1 MAIDTYLPTPD
12 QLRNIIQQR
21 TSGLPEYTE
30 PTPNLPQ
37 GMTDYAQH
45 NRAFHNFNND
55 PLQSKRDEIER
66 ATVRKQQ
73 QMGLLNREAQEE
85 DTRLI
90 DSGATPEQLQAHQ
103 DRRNY
108 LQSLD
113 EGTRLNLFLQGND
126 DPYLARDLN
135 SMTANQ
141 LSVKYG
147 KQVADYA
154 NQLSLDRMA
163 LTQQANYRINREDTT
178 PTADLIQ
185 NMGGAMVEGIGNI
198 TSGLAN
204 AGAIVYGKVTGD
216 TEGVNNYIQSEG
228 AGAAISQL
236 GRNIQSDDMAL
247 ARKRNEAT
255 DQILEQN
262 KERRALELSEEM
274 TPDNARSQAN
284 LEQDLNQINA
294 YFGRNTFAADVAQQ
308 VPEFL
313 TATATGGSSALAA
326 RGALALA
333 TKQGVSNLTKEAAEQ
348 VIKAS
353 AIGGIGAYTGLR
365 EGEGGY
371 RTAFDDVMSMDPTEV
386 ANSPEGQKLKQQD
399 PTLTDTQIQREI
411 ASRAG
416 NLAFNTTGALG
427 AGIGLLASR
436 AELSFSGLNPT
447 GSVKQAIKG
456 YGKDVG
462 SETAE
467 EGSQG
472 IASTVAPRLAINEAL
487 GYEKYRTE
495 SGDLTQGAIYSAFE
509 GAVTAAGSTSATN
522 SPNVIKTTGQA
533 VSQGLQQGYEAVKQK
548 GKTVSENMTGKKASE
563 EMEDLYSPKVEPTE
577 SNKATDSN
585 TDTDSGSETKPNNL
599 YGFTTN
605 YKDSKLNQAFDNL
618 DTELKFQLGE
628 DSPIYKKLGSNQ
640 NAKLDALK
648 SIAESAYETSQNP
661 NAMDEQKA
669 LAQTQMDTYDDIIT
683 SLREGYNADLT
694 ARRESI
700 NKREEELFSAFHK
713 MRNEFVQ
720 SKPEE
725 YESFMSD
732 LVKQAQGQELN
743 IDDIAVELVR
753 KYDPDMFNSYVELLQ
768 VDDAFNR
775 VQEANNSNPIL
786 MKINDTLYRNRE
798 TVEDKKITLDVS
810 KQTLDVVENQPDLGK
825 SLDHL
830 AKVYADKA
838 SKLNPQDSDY
848 RAKKEALDNQFQ
860 AMFLKIN
867 ARKQLQKDS
876 IKQEWGKALDGLGK
890 FRKVLKD
897 NGSTIEQG
905 AISSLFNTI
914 QRIGKRIQDNP
925 RISDAEALTLYE
937 KFIGSNKN
945 KGLLNYM
952 QEAIRNKG
960 VLSPNSLNSLHHF
973 VSTQQFKNNLIEN
986 LDTFLAEIEN
996 TAKKEGKTLGKD
1008 FSFTW
1013 NNLSSKGQ
1021 KTKQQGSNEVISFKS
1036 REAFIKYGKRA
1047 TSDMALFTEVI
1058 NQILD
1063 KPINISTK
1071 QTVKPTV
1078 KPETKQE
1085 VKQET
1090 KPEVKQEIK
1099 ETIKPKAE
1107 PKVEPV
1113 QEQKT
1118 EDTNTNVINIHS
1130 SSQGLGQKL
1139 SNLYPNEFSFFGI
1152 RFPSVEHFIAYVKAT
1167 LGNIEGKSS
1176 DDGLRLDFIAKNAN
1190 YKKLDTSIVRKHRG
1204 KEFTPFAVLNGKDS
1218 ESFADNLLYSV
1229 ITQMLAQQPKLL
1241 HELQQTEANFSHTR
1255 NGKELPYGKVITSA
1269 VQAMQRK
1276 ADTELDLTKKQ
1287 TGDNLIDYLDSLG
1300 MYEELSGIIDK
1311 YDPNEKYYIDE
1322 LVSLDTVLEAMYN
1335 AATGKEVSIN
1345 LPVEKE
1351 SDSQISLGEMYK
1363 KNPPVTEQKQDK
1375 STVPVKQE
1383 TVKTEEPV
1391 TPVVEQEET
1400 KPINVNQAG
1409 QFMLFDDVYVE
1420 TNEFGEPLTEEE
1432 VSSQNVPENQLKLN
1446 LGVEPT
1452 LKLTDTK
1459 ASLQV
1464 LKNNISR
1471 ITGLDLDQ
1479 KTPEVL
1485 EVEAEARL
1493 RGVSWKENFIEN
1505 YGVWHANKLIPQ
1517 DKLQA
1522 IYRAQQTKRMTDLDL
1537 AIQAVTGKP
1546 ATVKDREYFEGY
1558 FNIYRTIANRLFGKN
1573 QATGT
1578 EGGFTDNLY
1587 LFTKVNSTATQA
1599 DRLGNLILRLNP
1611 IFNFMNFEINDKG
1624 KQRVTVPSELIQA
1637 MTNAVVGSI
1646 VKESSRSANAKQV
1659 YEQLRDHDPRPAFL
1673 VGTTNHQRLANGNL
1687 KTFNEQLMTEG
1698 SSLNQSADWTGS
1710 MEGYGSLGSEEQTL
1724 IKTIGEAVLENL
1736 GLSFNGKHNGEKLSA
1751 TVKQS
1756 IAFGLGSELYDELN
1770 NMNVLKKTRM
1780 IYFDTI
1786 EGKDGKAQLV
1796 PANYIN
1802 FTTFHWNNNFESYIP
1817 NKKGKTNEL
1826 LSAEQIPVARKAIQ
1840 NEYQKLLRSTQR
1852 DYSNMDKLSPPYNPN
1867 KGFFGDVLK
1876 VSLNSSS
1883 EASKAILGDTAKESK
1898 GISLEPFKAN
1908 PKNINSMLTT
1918 GKNQVALDFLD
1929 EFNKIKWAVDVPF
1942 YGLLRQ
1948 AEPVFKTLLGVID
1961 PATYDSIKA
1970 DKESRMSL
1978 TNQINRSFDL
1988 AYEHF
1993 NEDYENLSLQ
2003 DKRFYIKHSLVSTQR
2018 VRQDSAFNPQ
2028 NVKLDREILL
2038 PVNTLRNEDG
2048 TEITHESVLKL
2059 NKLSRKYSLKTNIK
2073 YFVGNVLK
2081 DYKKN
2086 QADDTAL
2093 GTVMALAQAL
2103 GFKIEKQLDQ
2113 TVLENFR
2120 KWIDSDEAKDVIA
2133 FAEYVRDVKTD
2144 SIDDINGEQYHQL
2157 ASRLFDQYGNATAG
2171 LAKVTSTLA
2180 DIDLMLNG
2188 KLNQAHITLMIE
2200 MDGIGNGVNNSNRQF
2215 STSFT
2220 GHYINTLKRTGNVT
2234 MDLIAQGMANGLTIE
2249 EIQGSKFIFDRKNKP
2264 LDVYEVVSDQM
2275 LKDIQG
2281 TTEKMIKALK
2291 IVTEH
2296 LRIKEPSNLMDIL
2309 QHPEIN
2315 RIVNDPKT
2323 LGDDGDEYAQ
2333 MVFNQAN
2340 FLMKKVRA
2348 IILVEAMDSFDSKLD
2363 VKTYNLI
2370 NDFKTPIAKKI
2381 ARGLAKTAVTPTN
2394 YGGKLDGITQQAML
2408 DLKAALKAKAK
2419 EFYLALKSD
2428 DQERTKEAY
2437 VKLHTLIVGLGM
2449 STQWTRFL
2457 DGKPKVLQLGS
2468 PEQFNQMLETYGKSD
2483 EFKEVMTQ
2491 LAESY
2496 SKITPFNGDKVTRNV
2511 KFSLGSQLFTS
2522 ISNVYKEQFENI
2534 DTAIQANTLMF
2545 RTFLIEYL
2553 NKIKYREEQ
2562 RNKENGWV
2570 DDKGNIT
2577 DVRAY
2582 DALSSNEIK
2591 AILQSISS
2599 LPIIGTAMSNNEVLV
2614 NRLVDYGNTL
2624 AKKLKIQTDKNK
2636 RSIASSLTSKFIA
2649 NRDEK
2654 AKYVV
2659 MTHVVSDL
2667 WRGFA
2672 EAGASALT
2680 STIVSTESL
2689 SQALTARMLNEL
2701 GLAGN
2706 DVYDGLLIDIAYRK
2720 AVSELINKH
2729 NNEAHFETNLLRE
2742 NFHALNR
2749 SGLADFVKY
2758 TPEIKRMRDWFE
2770 SKGTELQGITLDT
2783 FLEETNVTPEYLAQY
2798 LNTIVYVMGNDK
2810 VIKENY
2816 GELLQSMRLIADDVN
2831 NTVTKRLM
2839 GIEANFNSDMWRLRE
2854 AFTEFSME
2862 NENPE
2867 TYLVIKDLFQAKLFG
2882 LGRMAV
2888 KSEAMKRIEKEYF
2901 PMIVNQFGGISSGY
2915 IHNNPNENPKAKA
2928 VMDRFL
2934 AYVEQQNFDIKTHN
2948 FAADQFDLLSDFI
2961 DQDTELKEKL
2971 ITIYKQELKKLN
2983 VTRVGSL
2990 KLDENQTIE
2999 KVSDLYNEEFTKQLS
3014 QNQRI
3019 VLDVLKPL
3027 LTTATGLDTKIYR
3040 DPTEFAKASGISES
3054 ELTDSL
3060 GKFVLNNGEKYIYL
3074 AEPSEFVDSYTVGLH
3089 EIIHSAFDELSAA
3102 YFVQTESNPILDSK
3116 MTGTMRNLE
3125 FLMRDFAKRYH
3136 YEVGFRDA
3144 LNTLIEEN
3152 QIAQNEAENAEIED
3166 SAKGI
3171 GTFKSGNI
3179 FANYSDLVAIT
3190 ASIEFAYNP
3199 DNGLSPQAA
3208 MQAKYTAFN
3217 EFLAYAL
3224 SSQEI
3229 LTKLQYTGRSGKI
3242 PVGVWDNI
3250 KKFFNRVKREIQAL
3264 FGFTDQNKNTAMK
3277 DRAPEN
3283 YLIDILTS
3291 VKVLSN
3297 VKPAKFEGI
3306 RAKLDRYKPTVL
3318 SYMKKHLNETEQTIF
3333 GYESNQA
3340 MDLGDMSEQTSFDTA
3355 ADNSNVSDK
3364 HKEYLSALYGLTQH
3378 TLRDMLVNQEGIQNY
3393 PTEIALLEGSQVNQ
3407 EANDLLIDMQTNG
3420 VVFSEL
3426 ERRMFKLA
3434 YALNKASF
3442 DGQNEKLRI
3451 EAERILN
3458 NIIDKIKPEEFLAS
3472 TLANDGALRFGSVFN
3487 NKLAG
3492 DNNTAMIMAV
3502 VTTNESVKNY
3512 IENLMETNRSIG
3524 EKIKSR
3530 YDSLIMNRKA
3540 NQFIGNISNKTI
3552 IEQLGLVSA
3561 SLDFRNKLGAKRVI
3575 QIQEQQF
3582 QEELA
3587 KQQAYNQYSQFVDE
3601 HVPFSVLRDATK
3613 VSLGAM
3619 FSGQGYDSKSTD
3631 STLGDVI
3638 RDLIESYDYMKGRP
3652 TLLSQFVNW
3661 ILQASSKNQYAYRM
3675 RSSYTALS
3683 DSIREKLGN
3692 VVNAYIEDSFKNL
3705 TNDKRKAT
3713 KLMLRT
3719 ELHKVNNLRGL
3730 YGVNV
3735 KQVVADTKYR
3745 QQKIKEITDYLESE
3759 YVKVFPQNG
3768 AAIKNYLVYQ
3778 TDALAEFSQ
3787 KGITKSDSVE
3797 QAYVLTNTQNI
3808 TRLQGTGLIGKLD
3821 TKELVSYVDALVSL
3835 KALNHI
3841 GSKDLGLI
3849 TEMLETEPKATEIIF
3864 KEMNHTDK
3872 LESETNSVV
3881 SGYFGYRH
3889 NRWDSNFDVQVV
3901 NEQVTT
3907 EKEKREVAQE
3917 VLTLKLKGY
3926 EKVAT
3931 LANGYSVYHSTQSLT
3946 KGYTTGVFNLAEYTY
3961 KGANYKT
3968 GIPVNSV
3975 GLIHKSNHTET
3986 DFAAAMRKVMQG
3998 TMDYQSH
4005 EYVSNTHMVY
4015 GVDGVTLFTMPSFEQ
4030 TEKWIPIMED
4040 DFQSIGNNQARKFE
4054 EELSIQSSV
4063 QNVQQLHDVYQ
4074 KRKDKQNFVAIGEVS
4089 TLDRKYKDKADKL
4102 YRERIGEFYKMLPQR
4117 VKNAINALPNGV
4129 LMIEKHQLDNLIGYY
4144 QGSIIDPLIG
4154 KSSSTPEWFDKL
4166 YGNLVSGLLKIE
4178 GLPVNPIKAL
4188 KYSERGLSEVVSFA
4202 KENVLIRSLSVPF
4215 QNLFSNL
4222 IHCVN
4227 VGIPLKQI
4235 VPLMLEGYQAAK
4247 AYINNEKEIIRLNH
4261 RLMTENLSTAERNKL
4276 EAKSRLLLENNNR
4289 NPVKPMMVGGIFTSL
4304 SEASD
4309 TVQDDSPFS
4318 LASRIKRWTKLDKV
4332 ESATPSIVQNI
4343 LMTNGSMTHTH
4354 MMNIMNYGDFIAKY
4368 AYYQHLTRNLQRDSE
4383 HAMDIIRDEFVNY
4396 NMNRGKVF
4404 DMLNKLGIFWFA
4416 SYILGIQKVIYRNA
4430 RRNFLRTALIF
4441 SAGSQVNKYGIDT
4454 VPNQAIGL
4462 DYSFYHTDPTNL
4474 PEALGS
4480 HWLWSLLKN

>member
-55 PLQSKRDEIER
+55 PLQSKRDEVER

-90 DSGATPEQLQAHQ
+90 ASGATPEQLQAHQ

-126 DPYLARDLN
+126 DPYLGRDLN

-147 KQVADYA
+147 KRVADYA

-163 LTQQANYRINREDTT
+163 LTQQANYRFNRDDTT

-185 NMGGAMVEGIGNI
+185 NMGGAMVEGVGNI
-198 TSGLAN
+198 ASGLAN
-204 AGAIVYGKVTGD
+204 AGAIVYDKVTGD
-216 TEGVNNYIQSEG
+216 TEGAINYIQSEG

-236 GRNIQSDDMAL
+236 GRDIQSDDMAL

-313 TATATGGSSALAA
+313 TAAVTGGSSALAT
-326 RGALALA
+326 RGVLALA
-333 TKQGVSNLTKEAAEQ
+333 TKQGVNKLTKEAAEQ

-353 AIGGIGAYTGLR
+353 ATGGISAYTGLR

-399 PTLTDTQIQREI
+399 STLTDTQIQREI

-427 AGIGLLASR
+427 AGIGLLAPR
-436 AELSFSGLNPT
+436 AELSFAGLNPIS
-447 GSVKQAIKG
+447 SVKQAIKG

-462 SETAE
+462 SEVAE

-487 GYEKYRTE
+487 GYEKYRSE

-509 GAVTAAGSTSATN
+509 GAATAAGSTSVTN
-522 SPNVIKTTGQA
+522 SPNVIKTTGKA

-563 EMEDLYSPKVEPTE
+563 EMEDLYSPKTEPTE
-577 SNKATDSN
+577 SSKSTGSN
-585 TDTDSGSETKPNNL
+585 TGTDSGSESKPNNL
-599 YGFTTN
+599 YGFTTD

-618 DTELKFQLGE
+618 DTELKSQLGE

-661 NAMDEQKA
+661 NATDEQKA
-669 LAQTQMDTYDDIIT
+669 LAQTQMNTYDDIIT

-700 NKREEELFSAFHK
+700 NKREEELFSVFHK

-732 LVKQAQGQELN
+732 LIKQAQGQELN

-753 KYDPDMFNSYVELLQ
+753 KYDPDMFNKYVELFQ

-798 TVEDKKITLDVS
+798 TVEDKNITLDVS

-860 AMFLKIN
+860 AMFLKVN
-867 ARKQLQKDS
+867 ARKQLQRDS

-960 VLSPNSLNSLHHF
+960 ILSPNSLNSLHHF

-1063 KPINISTK
+1063 KPINVSTK
-1071 QTVKPTV
+1071 QTVKPEVKETV
-1078 KPETKQE
+1078 KPE
-1085 VKQET
+1085 VKQ
-1090 KPEVKQEIK
+1090 EVKQEIK
-1099 ETIKPKAE
+1099 ETIKSKVK

-1113 QEQKT
+1113 QEQK
-1118 EDTNTNVINIHS
+1118 
-1130 SSQGLGQKL
+1130 Q
-1139 SNLYPNEFSFFGI
+1139 
-1152 RFPSVEHFIAYVKAT
+1152 
-1167 LGNIEGKSS
+1167 
-1176 DDGLRLDFIAKNAN
+1176 AK
-1190 YKKLDTSIVRKHRG
+1190 
-1204 KEFTPFAVLNGKDS
+1204 P
-1218 ESFADNLLYSV
+1218 
-1229 ITQMLAQQPKLL
+1229 
-1241 HELQQTEANFSHTR
+1241 
-1255 NGKELPYGKVITSA
+1255 
-1269 VQAMQRK
+1269 
-1276 ADTELDLTKKQ
+1276 
-1287 TGDNLIDYLDSLG
+1287 
-1300 MYEELSGIIDK
+1300 
-1311 YDPNEKYYIDE
+1311 
-1322 LVSLDTVLEAMYN
+1322 
-1335 AATGKEVSIN
+1335 
-1345 LPVEKE
+1345 
-1351 SDSQISLGEMYK
+1351 
-1363 KNPPVTEQKQDK
+1363 
-1375 STVPVKQE
+1375 TVPVNQE
-1383 TVKTEEPV
+1383 TTKTEEPV
-1391 TPVVEQEET
+1391 IPVTEPEET
-1400 KPINVNQAG
+1400 RPINANQAG

-1432 VSSQNVPENQLKLN
+1432 LSSQNVPENQLKIN

-1452 LKLTDTK
+1452 LKLTNTK

-1611 IFNFMNFEINDKG
+1611 VFNFMNFETNDKG
-1624 KQRVTVPSELIQA
+1624 KQKVTVPSELIQA
-1637 MTNAVVGSI
+1637 MTDALIGSI

-1673 VGTTNHQRLANGNL
+1673 VDTTNHQRLANGNL

-1698 SSLNQSADWTGS
+1698 SSLNQSTDWTGS

-1724 IKTIGEAVLENL
+1724 IKTMGEAVLENL
-1736 GLSFNGKHNGEKLSA
+1736 GLSLNGKHNGEKLSA

-1780 IYFDTI
+1780 IYFDTV
-1786 EGKDGKAQLV
+1786 EGEKGKAQLV

-1802 FTTFHWNNNFESYIP
+1802 FATFHWNNNFESYIP

-1876 VSLNSSS
+1876 VSLNGSS
-1883 EASKAILGDTAKESK
+1883 EASKAILGDMAKESK
-1898 GISLEPFKAN
+1898 GISLESFKAN

-1918 GKNQVALDFLD
+1918 GKNKVALDFLD

-1993 NEDYENLSLQ
+1993 NEDYENTSLQ

-2038 PVNTLRNEDG
+2038 PVNTIRNEDG
-2048 TEITHESVLKL
+2048 TETTHESILKL
-2059 NKLSRKYSLKTNIK
+2059 NKRSREYNLKTNIK
-2073 YFVGNVLK
+2073 YFVNNVLK
-2081 DYKKN
+2081 DYKEN

-2113 TVLENFR
+2113 TVLENFE
-2120 KWIDSDEAKDVIA
+2120 KWVDSDEAKDVMA

-2144 SIDDINGEQYHQL
+2144 AIDDINGEQYHQL
-2157 ASRLFDQYGNATAG
+2157 AARLFDQYGNATAR

-2291 IVTEH
+2291 VVTEH
-2296 LRIKEPSNLMDIL
+2296 LRIEEPLNLMDIL

-2315 RIVNDPKT
+2315 RIVNDPKA
-2323 LGDDGDEYAQ
+2323 LGDDGDDYTQ
-2333 MVFNQAN
+2333 MVFNQTS
-2340 FLMKKVRA
+2340 FLLKKVRA

-2363 VKTYNLI
+2363 VRTYNLI

-2408 DLKAALKAKAK
+2408 DLKATLKAKAK
-2419 EFYLALKSD
+2419 EFYLALKSE

-2437 VKLHTLIVGLGM
+2437 TKLHTLIVGLGM
-2449 STQWTRFL
+2449 NSQWTRFL
-2457 DGKPKVLQLGS
+2457 DGKPKTLQLGS

-2511 KFSLGSQLFTS
+2511 KYSLGSQLFTS

-2582 DALSSNEIK
+2582 DALSSSEIK

-2624 AKKLKIQTDKNK
+2624 AKKLKVQTDKNK

-2680 STIVSTESL
+2680 NTIVSTESL

-2706 DVYDGLLIDIAYRK
+2706 NVYDGVEIDIAYRK

-2749 SGLADFVKY
+2749 SGLADFIKY

-2770 SKGTELQGITLDT
+2770 SKGTELKDITFDT

-2810 VIKENY
+2810 AIKENF
-2816 GELLQSMRLIADDVN
+2816 GELYQSMRLLADDVN

-2839 GIEANFNSDMWRLRE
+2839 GIEANFNTGMWFLRQ
-2854 AFTEFSME
+2854 AFTNFSME

-2867 TYLVIKDLFQAKLFG
+2867 TRLIIKNLFQAKLLG
-2882 LGRMAV
+2882 LGRMAA

-2915 IHNNPNENPKAKA
+2915 IHNNPNENPKVKA

-2948 FAADQFDLLSDFI
+2948 FAADQFDLLSGFI
-2961 DQDTELKEKL
+2961 DQDTELKDKL
-2971 ITIYKQELKKLN
+2971 NTIYRQELKKLN

-2990 KLDENQTIE
+2990 KLSENQTIE

-3027 LTTATGLDTKIYR
+3027 LTTATGLDTKIYH
-3040 DPTEFAKASGISES
+3040 DPVEFAKASGIPES
-3054 ELTDSL
+3054 ELTNSL
-3060 GKFVLNNGEKYIYL
+3060 GKFVLNNGQKYIYL

-3102 YFVQTESNPILDSK
+3102 YFVQTESNPILGSK
-3116 MTGTMRNLE
+3116 TTGIMRNLE

-3144 LNTLIEEN
+3144 LNTLVEEN

-3166 SAKGI
+3166 SAEGI

-3242 PVGVWDNI
+3242 PVGVWDSI
-3250 KKFFNRVKREIQAL
+3250 KKFFNSVKREIQAL
-3264 FGFTDQNKNTAMK
+3264 FGFTNQNKNTAMK

-3291 VKVLSN
+3291 VKVLGS
-3297 VKPAKFEGI
+3297 VKPAKFEAI

-3318 SYMKKHLNETEQTIF
+3318 SYMKKHLNETEQAIF

-3340 MDLGDMSEQTSFDTA
+3340 MDLGDMSEQTSFDTV
-3355 ADNSNVSDK
+3355 ADNSNISDK

-3393 PTEIALLEGSQVNQ
+3393 PTEIALLESSQVNQ

-3451 EAERILN
+3451 EAERTLN
-3458 NIIDKIKPEEFLAS
+3458 SIIDKIKPEEFLAS
-3472 TLANDGALRFGSVFN
+3472 ALANDGAMRFGSIFN

-3575 QIQEQQF
+3575 QIQEQQL

-3601 HVPFSVLRDATK
+3601 HVPFSVLRNATK

-3692 VVNAYIEDSFKNL
+3692 VVNAYIEDSFKDL
-3705 TNDKRKAT
+3705 TDDKRKAT

-3730 YGVNV
+3730 YGTNV
-3735 KQVVADTKYR
+3735 KQAVADTKYR

-3759 YVKVFPQNG
+3759 YVKVFPQDG
-3768 AAIKNYLVYQ
+3768 TAIKNYLVYQ

-3808 TRLQGTGLIGKLD
+3808 ARLQGTGFIGNLD
-3821 TKELVSYVDALVSL
+3821 IKELVPYVDALVSL

-3841 GSKDLGLI
+3841 GSKNLGLI

-3864 KEMNHTDK
+3864 KEMNHTYK
-3872 LESETNSVV
+3872 LESETNSMV

-3889 NRWDSNFDVQVV
+3889 NRWDNNFDVQVV

-3975 GLIHKSNHTET
+3975 GLVHKSNHIET
-3986 DFAAAMRKVMQG
+3986 DFLAAMRKVMQG

-4005 EYVSNTHMVY
+4005 KYISNTHMVY
-4015 GVDGVTLFTMPSFEQ
+4015 GMDGVTLFTMPSFEQ
-4030 TEKWIPIMED
+4030 TEKWIPMMED

-4054 EELSIQSSV
+4054 EELSIQSSI
-4063 QNVQQLHDVYQ
+4063 QNVKRLNEVYQ
-4074 KRKDKQNFVAIGEVS
+4074 KRTDKHNFVAIGEVS
-4089 TLDRKYKDKADKL
+4089 TLDKKYKDKADKL
-4102 YRERIGEFYKMLPQR
+4102 YRERISGFYKMLPQR
-4117 VKNAINALPNGV
+4117 VKNEINALPNGI

-4247 AYINNEKEIIRLNH
+4247 VYINNEKEIIRLNH

-4304 SEASD
+4304 SETSD
-4309 TVQDDSPFS
+4309 TIQDDSPFS
-4318 LASRIKRWTKLDKV
+4318 LASRIKRWTKLDRV

-4354 MMNIMNYGDFIAKY
+4354 MMNIMNYGDFVAKY
-4368 AYYQHLTRNLQRDSE
+4368 AYYQHLTRNLQRNSE

-4404 DMLNKLGIFWFA
+4404 DMLNKLGIFWFT

-4430 RRNFLRTALIF
+4430 RRNFLRTALIL

-4474 PEALGS
+4474 PEAIGS

>member
-90 DSGATPEQLQAHQ
+90 ASGATPEQLQAHQ

-126 DPYLARDLN
+126 DPYLGRDLN

-147 KQVADYA
+147 KRVADYA

-163 LTQQANYRINREDTT
+163 LTQQANYRFNRDDTT

-185 NMGGAMVEGIGNI
+185 NIGGSAVEGIGNI
-198 TSGLAN
+198 ASGLAN

-216 TEGVNNYIQSEG
+216 TEGANNYIQSDG

-236 GRNIQSDDMAL
+236 GRDIQSDDMAL

-294 YFGRNTFAADVAQQ
+294 YFGRNTFAADVVQQ
-308 VPEFL
+308 APEL
-313 TATATGGSSALAA
+313 IAAAYTGSSSALAT
-326 RGALALA
+326 RGVLALA
-333 TKQGVSNLTKEAAEQ
+333 TKQGVNKLTKEAAEQ

-353 AIGGIGAYTGLR
+353 ATAGISTYTGLR

-399 PTLTDTQIQREI
+399 STLTDIQIQREI

-427 AGIGLLASR
+427 AGIGLLAPR
-436 AELSFSGLNPT
+436 AELSFAGLNPIS
-447 GSVKQAIKG
+447 SVKQAIKG

-462 SETAE
+462 SEVAE

-472 IASTVAPRLAINEAL
+472 IASTVAPRLAINDAL
-487 GYEKYRTE
+487 GYEKYRSE

-509 GAVTAAGSTSATN
+509 GAATAAGSTSVTN
-522 SPNVIKTTGQA
+522 SPNVIKTTGKA

-563 EMEDLYSPKVEPTE
+563 EMEDLYSPKTEPTE
-577 SNKATDSN
+577 SSKSTGSN
-585 TDTDSGSETKPNNL
+585 TDTDSGSESKPNNL

-618 DTELKFQLGE
+618 DTELKSQLGE

-661 NAMDEQKA
+661 NATDEQKA
-669 LAQTQMDTYDDIIT
+669 LAQTQMNTYDDIIT

-700 NKREEELFSAFHK
+700 NKREEELFSVFHK

-732 LVKQAQGQELN
+732 LIKQAQGQELN

-753 KYDPDMFNSYVELLQ
+753 KYDPDMFNAYVELLQ

-798 TVEDKKITLDVS
+798 TVEDKNITLDVS
-810 KQTLDVVENQPDLGK
+810 KQTLDVVENQLDLGK

-830 AKVYADKA
+830 AKAYADKA

-848 RAKKEALDNQFQ
+848 RAKKEALDKQFQ

-867 ARKQLQKDS
+867 ARKQLQRNS

-905 AISSLFNTI
+905 AISSLFNAI

-960 VLSPNSLNSLHHF
+960 ILSPNSLNSLHHF

-996 TAKKEGKTLGKD
+996 IAKKEGKTLGKD

-1021 KTKQQGSNEVISFKS
+1021 KTKQQGSNDAIRFNN

-1063 KPINISTK
+1063 KPINVSTK
-1071 QTVKPTV
+1071 QTVKPEVKETV
-1078 KPETKQE
+1078 KPE
-1085 VKQET
+1085 VKQ
-1090 KPEVKQEIK
+1090 EVKQEIK
-1099 ETIKPKAE
+1099 EIIKSKVK

-1113 QEQKT
+1113 QEQK
-1118 EDTNTNVINIHS
+1118 
-1130 SSQGLGQKL
+1130 Q
-1139 SNLYPNEFSFFGI
+1139 
-1152 RFPSVEHFIAYVKAT
+1152 
-1167 LGNIEGKSS
+1167 
-1176 DDGLRLDFIAKNAN
+1176 AK
-1190 YKKLDTSIVRKHRG
+1190 
-1204 KEFTPFAVLNGKDS
+1204 P
-1218 ESFADNLLYSV
+1218 
-1229 ITQMLAQQPKLL
+1229 
-1241 HELQQTEANFSHTR
+1241 
-1255 NGKELPYGKVITSA
+1255 
-1269 VQAMQRK
+1269 
-1276 ADTELDLTKKQ
+1276 
-1287 TGDNLIDYLDSLG
+1287 
-1300 MYEELSGIIDK
+1300 
-1311 YDPNEKYYIDE
+1311 
-1322 LVSLDTVLEAMYN
+1322 
-1335 AATGKEVSIN
+1335 
-1345 LPVEKE
+1345 
-1351 SDSQISLGEMYK
+1351 
-1363 KNPPVTEQKQDK
+1363 
-1375 STVPVKQE
+1375 TVPVNQE
-1383 TVKTEEPV
+1383 TTKTEEPV
-1391 TPVVEQEET
+1391 TLVTEPEET
-1400 KPINVNQAG
+1400 KPININQAG

-1452 LKLTDTK
+1452 LKLTNTK

-1505 YGVWHANKLIPQ
+1505 YGVWHTNKIIPQ

-1546 ATVKDREYFEGY
+1546 TTAKDREYFEGY

-1611 IFNFMNFEINDKG
+1611 VFNFMNFETNDKG
-1624 KQRVTVPSELIQA
+1624 KQKVTVPAELIQA
-1637 MTNAVVGSI
+1637 MTNALIGSI

-1673 VGTTNHQRLANGNL
+1673 VDTTNHQRLANGNL
-1687 KTFNEQLMTEG
+1687 KSFNEQLMTEG
-1698 SSLNQSADWTGS
+1698 SSLNQSTDWTGS

-1724 IKTIGEAVLENL
+1724 IKTMGEAVLENL
-1736 GLSFNGKHNGEKLSA
+1736 GLSLNGKHNGEKLSA

-1780 IYFDTI
+1780 IYFDTV
-1786 EGKDGKAQLV
+1786 EGKEGKAQLV

-1802 FTTFHWNNNFESYIP
+1802 FATFHWNNNFESYIP

-1840 NEYQKLLRSTQR
+1840 DEYQKLLRSTQR

-1876 VSLNSSS
+1876 VSLNGSS

-1918 GKNQVALDFLD
+1918 GKNKVALDFLD

-2038 PVNTLRNEDG
+2038 PVNTIRNEDG
-2048 TEITHESVLKL
+2048 TETTHESILKL
-2059 NKLSRKYSLKTNIK
+2059 NKRSRKYNLKTNIK
-2073 YFVGNVLK
+2073 YFVNNVLK
-2081 DYKKN
+2081 DYKEN

-2113 TVLENFR
+2113 TVLENFK
-2120 KWIDSDEAKDVIA
+2120 KWVDSDEAKDVMA

-2144 SIDDINGEQYHQL
+2144 AMDDINGEQYHQL
-2157 ASRLFDQYGNATAG
+2157 AARLFDQYGNATAR

-2234 MDLIAQGMANGLTIE
+2234 MDLIAQGMANGLTVE

-2291 IVTEH
+2291 IVTKH
-2296 LRIKEPSNLMDIL
+2296 LQIEEPLNLMDIL

-2315 RIVNDPKT
+2315 RIVNDPKA
-2323 LGDDGDEYAQ
+2323 LGDDGDEYTQ
-2333 MVFNQAN
+2333 MVFNQTN
-2340 FLMKKVRA
+2340 FLLKKVRA

-2408 DLKAALKAKAK
+2408 DLKATLKAKAK
-2419 EFYLALKSD
+2419 EFYLALKSE

-2437 VKLHTLIVGLGM
+2437 TKLHTLIVGLGM
-2449 STQWTRFL
+2449 NTQWTRFL

-2511 KFSLGSQLFTS
+2511 KYSLGSQLFTS
-2522 ISNVYKEQFENI
+2522 ISKVYEEQFENI
-2534 DTAIQANTLMF
+2534 NTAIQANTLMF

-2582 DALSSNEIK
+2582 DALSSSEIK

-2624 AKKLKIQTDKNK
+2624 AKKLKVQTDKNK

-2706 DVYDGLLIDIAYRK
+2706 NVYDGLEIDIAYRK
-2720 AVSELINKH
+2720 AVSELINKY

-2749 SGLADFVKY
+2749 SGLADFIKY

-2770 SKGTELQGITLDT
+2770 SKDTELKNITFDT

-2810 VIKENY
+2810 AIKENF
-2816 GELLQSMRLIADDVN
+2816 GELYQSMRLLADDVN

-2839 GIEANFNSDMWRLRE
+2839 GIEADFNTGMWFLRQ
-2854 AFTEFSME
+2854 AFTNFSME

-2867 TYLVIKDLFQAKLFG
+2867 TQLVIKDLFQAKLFG
-2882 LGRMAV
+2882 LGRMAA

-2915 IHNNPNENPKAKA
+2915 IHNNPNENPKVKA

-2948 FAADQFDLLSDFI
+2948 FAADPFDLLSGFI
-2961 DQDTELKEKL
+2961 DQDTELKDKL
-2971 ITIYKQELKKLN
+2971 NTIYRQELKKLN

-2990 KLDENQTIE
+2990 KLSENQTIE
-2999 KVSDLYNEEFTKQLS
+2999 KVGDLYNEEFTVQLS

-3019 VLDVLKPL
+3019 VLYVLKPL

-3040 DPTEFAKASGISES
+3040 DPVEFAKASGIPES
-3054 ELTDSL
+3054 ELTNSL
-3060 GKFVLNNGEKYIYL
+3060 GKFVLNNGQKYIYL

-3102 YFVQTESNPILDSK
+3102 YFVQTESNPILSSK

-3125 FLMRDFAKRYH
+3125 FLMKDFAKRYH

-3144 LNTLIEEN
+3144 LNTLVEEN

-3166 SAKGI
+3166 SAEGI
-3171 GTFKSGNI
+3171 GTFKSGNV

-3190 ASIEFAYNP
+3190 ANIEFAYNP

-3242 PVGVWDNI
+3242 PVGVWDSI
-3250 KKFFNRVKREIQAL
+3250 KKFFNSVKREIQAL
-3264 FGFTDQNKNTAMK
+3264 FGFTNQNKNTAMK

-3291 VKVLSN
+3291 VKVLGS
-3297 VKPAKFEGI
+3297 VKPAKFEAI

-3318 SYMKKHLNETEQTIF
+3318 SYMKKHLNETEQAIF

-3340 MDLGDMSEQTSFDTA
+3340 MDLGDMSEQTSFDA
-3355 ADNSNVSDK
+3355 VADNSNISDK

-3393 PTEIALLEGSQVNQ
+3393 PTEIALLESSQVNQ

-3451 EAERILN
+3451 EAERTLN
-3458 NIIDKIKPEEFLAS
+3458 NIIDKIKPDEFLAS
-3472 TLANDGALRFGSVFN
+3472 ALANDGAMRFGSIFN

-3601 HVPFSVLRDATK
+3601 HVPFSVLRNATK

-3692 VVNAYIEDSFKNL
+3692 VVNAYIEDSFKDL
-3705 TNDKRKAT
+3705 TDDKRKAT

-3730 YGVNV
+3730 YGTNV
-3735 KQVVADTKYR
+3735 KQAVADTKYR

-3759 YVKVFPQNG
+3759 YVKVFPQDG
-3768 AAIKNYLVYQ
+3768 TAIKNYLVYQ

-3808 TRLQGTGLIGKLD
+3808 ARLQGTGFIGNLD
-3821 TKELVSYVDALVSL
+3821 IKELVPYVDALVSL

-3872 LESETNSVV
+3872 LESETNSMV

-3975 GLIHKSNHTET
+3975 GLVHKSNYMET
-3986 DFAAAMRKVMQG
+3986 DFLTAMRKVMQG

-4005 EYVSNTHMVY
+4005 KYISNTHMVY
-4015 GVDGVTLFTMPSFEQ
+4015 GMDGVTLFTMPSFEQ
-4030 TEKWIPIMED
+4030 TEKWIPMMED

-4054 EELSIQSSV
+4054 EELSIQSSI
-4063 QNVQQLHDVYQ
+4063 QNVKQLNEVYQ
-4074 KRKDKQNFVAIGEVS
+4074 KRTDKHNFVAIGEVS
-4089 TLDRKYKDKADKL
+4089 TLDKKYKDKADKL
-4102 YRERIGEFYKMLPQR
+4102 YRERISGFYKMLPQR
-4117 VKNAINALPNGV
+4117 VKNEINALPNGI

-4304 SEASD
+4304 SETSD
-4309 TVQDDSPFS
+4309 TIQDDSPFS
-4318 LASRIKRWTKLDKV
+4318 LASRIKRWTKLDRV

-4354 MMNIMNYGDFIAKY
+4354 MMNIMNYGDFVAKY
-4368 AYYQHLTRNLQRDSE
+4368 AYYQHLTQNLQRDSE

-4430 RRNFLRTALIF
+4430 RRNFLRTALIL

-4474 PEALGS
+4474 PEAIGS

>member
-55 PLQSKRDEIER
+55 PLQSKRDEVER

-90 DSGATPEQLQAHQ
+90 ASGATPEQLQAHQ

-126 DPYLARDLN
+126 DPYLGRDLN

-147 KQVADYA
+147 KRVADYA

-163 LTQQANYRINREDTT
+163 LTQQANYRFNRDDTT

-185 NMGGAMVEGIGNI
+185 NMGGAMVEGVGNI
-198 TSGLAN
+198 ASGLAN
-204 AGAIVYGKVTGD
+204 AGAIVYDKVTGD
-216 TEGVNNYIQSEG
+216 TEGAINYIQSEG

-236 GRNIQSDDMAL
+236 GRDIQSDDMAL

-313 TATATGGSSALAA
+313 TAAVTGGSSALAT
-326 RGALALA
+326 RGVLALA
-333 TKQGVSNLTKEAAEQ
+333 TKQGVNKLTKEAAEQ

-353 AIGGIGAYTGLR
+353 ATGGISAYTGLR

-399 PTLTDTQIQREI
+399 STLTDTQIQREI

-427 AGIGLLASR
+427 AGIGLLAPR
-436 AELSFSGLNPT
+436 AELSFAGLNPIS
-447 GSVKQAIKG
+447 SVKQAIKG

-462 SETAE
+462 SEVAE

-487 GYEKYRTE
+487 GYEKYRSE

-509 GAVTAAGSTSATN
+509 GAATAAGSTSVTN
-522 SPNVIKTTGQA
+522 SPNVIKTTGKA

-563 EMEDLYSPKVEPTE
+563 EMEDLYSPKTEPTE
-577 SNKATDSN
+577 SSKSTGSN
-585 TDTDSGSETKPNNL
+585 TGTDSGSESKPNNL
-599 YGFTTN
+599 YGFTTD

-618 DTELKFQLGE
+618 DTELKSQLGE

-661 NAMDEQKA
+661 NATDEQKA
-669 LAQTQMDTYDDIIT
+669 LAQTQMNTYDDIIT

-700 NKREEELFSAFHK
+700 NKREEELFSVFHK

-732 LVKQAQGQELN
+732 LIKQAQGQELN

-753 KYDPDMFNSYVELLQ
+753 KYDPDMFNKYVELFQ

-798 TVEDKKITLDVS
+798 TVEDKNITLDVS

-860 AMFLKIN
+860 AMFLKVN
-867 ARKQLQKDS
+867 ARKQLQRDS

-960 VLSPNSLNSLHHF
+960 ILSPNSLNSLHHF

-1063 KPINISTK
+1063 KPINVSTK
-1071 QTVKPTV
+1071 QTVKPEVKETV
-1078 KPETKQE
+1078 KPE
-1085 VKQET
+1085 VKQ
-1090 KPEVKQEIK
+1090 EVKQEIK
-1099 ETIKPKAE
+1099 ETIKSKVK

-1113 QEQKT
+1113 QEQK
-1118 EDTNTNVINIHS
+1118 
-1130 SSQGLGQKL
+1130 Q
-1139 SNLYPNEFSFFGI
+1139 
-1152 RFPSVEHFIAYVKAT
+1152 
-1167 LGNIEGKSS
+1167 
-1176 DDGLRLDFIAKNAN
+1176 AK
-1190 YKKLDTSIVRKHRG
+1190 
-1204 KEFTPFAVLNGKDS
+1204 P
-1218 ESFADNLLYSV
+1218 
-1229 ITQMLAQQPKLL
+1229 
-1241 HELQQTEANFSHTR
+1241 
-1255 NGKELPYGKVITSA
+1255 
-1269 VQAMQRK
+1269 
-1276 ADTELDLTKKQ
+1276 
-1287 TGDNLIDYLDSLG
+1287 
-1300 MYEELSGIIDK
+1300 
-1311 YDPNEKYYIDE
+1311 
-1322 LVSLDTVLEAMYN
+1322 
-1335 AATGKEVSIN
+1335 
-1345 LPVEKE
+1345 
-1351 SDSQISLGEMYK
+1351 
-1363 KNPPVTEQKQDK
+1363 
-1375 STVPVKQE
+1375 TVPVNQE
-1383 TVKTEEPV
+1383 TTKTEEPV
-1391 TPVVEQEET
+1391 IPVTEPEET
-1400 KPINVNQAG
+1400 RPINANQAG

-1432 VSSQNVPENQLKLN
+1432 LSSQNVPENQLKIN

-1452 LKLTDTK
+1452 LKLTNTK

-1611 IFNFMNFEINDKG
+1611 VFNFMNFETNDKG
-1624 KQRVTVPSELIQA
+1624 KQKVTVPSELIQA
-1637 MTNAVVGSI
+1637 MTDALIGSI

-1673 VGTTNHQRLANGNL
+1673 VDTTNHQRLANGNL

-1698 SSLNQSADWTGS
+1698 SSLNQSTDWTGS

-1724 IKTIGEAVLENL
+1724 IKTMGEAVLENL
-1736 GLSFNGKHNGEKLSA
+1736 GLSLNGKHNGEKLSA

-1780 IYFDTI
+1780 IYFDTV
-1786 EGKDGKAQLV
+1786 EGEKGKAQLV

-1802 FTTFHWNNNFESYIP
+1802 FATFHWNNNFESYIP

-1876 VSLNSSS
+1876 VSLNGSS
-1883 EASKAILGDTAKESK
+1883 EASKAILGDMAKESK
-1898 GISLEPFKAN
+1898 GISLESFKAN

-1918 GKNQVALDFLD
+1918 GKNKVALDFLD

-1993 NEDYENLSLQ
+1993 NEDYENTSLQ

-2038 PVNTLRNEDG
+2038 PVNTIRNEDG
-2048 TEITHESVLKL
+2048 TETTHESILKL
-2059 NKLSRKYSLKTNIK
+2059 NKRSREYNLKTNIK
-2073 YFVGNVLK
+2073 YFVNNVLK
-2081 DYKKN
+2081 DYKEN

-2113 TVLENFR
+2113 TVLENFE
-2120 KWIDSDEAKDVIA
+2120 KWVDSDEAKDVMA

-2144 SIDDINGEQYHQL
+2144 AIDDINGEQYHQL
-2157 ASRLFDQYGNATAG
+2157 AARLFDQYGNATAR

-2291 IVTEH
+2291 VVTEH
-2296 LRIKEPSNLMDIL
+2296 LRIEEPLNLMDIL

-2315 RIVNDPKT
+2315 RIVNDPKA
-2323 LGDDGDEYAQ
+2323 LGDDGDDYTQ
-2333 MVFNQAN
+2333 MVFNQTS
-2340 FLMKKVRA
+2340 FLLKKVRA

-2363 VKTYNLI
+2363 VRTYNLI

-2408 DLKAALKAKAK
+2408 DLKATLKAKAK
-2419 EFYLALKSD
+2419 EFYLALKSE

-2437 VKLHTLIVGLGM
+2437 TKLHTLIVGLGM
-2449 STQWTRFL
+2449 NSQWTRFL
-2457 DGKPKVLQLGS
+2457 DGKPKTLQLGS

-2511 KFSLGSQLFTS
+2511 KYSLGSQLFTS

-2582 DALSSNEIK
+2582 DALSSSEIK

-2624 AKKLKIQTDKNK
+2624 AKKLKVQTDKNK

-2680 STIVSTESL
+2680 NTIVSTESL

-2706 DVYDGLLIDIAYRK
+2706 NVYDGVEIDIAYRK

-2749 SGLADFVKY
+2749 SGLADFIKY

-2770 SKGTELQGITLDT
+2770 SKGTELKDITFDT

-2810 VIKENY
+2810 AIKENF
-2816 GELLQSMRLIADDVN
+2816 GELYQSMRLLADDVN

-2839 GIEANFNSDMWRLRE
+2839 GIEANFNTGMWFLRQ
-2854 AFTEFSME
+2854 AFTNFSME

-2867 TYLVIKDLFQAKLFG
+2867 TRLIIKNLFQAKLLG
-2882 LGRMAV
+2882 LGRMAA

-2915 IHNNPNENPKAKA
+2915 IHNNPNENPKVKA

-2948 FAADQFDLLSDFI
+2948 FAADQFDLLSGFI
-2961 DQDTELKEKL
+2961 DQDTELKDKL
-2971 ITIYKQELKKLN
+2971 NTIYRQELKKLN

-2990 KLDENQTIE
+2990 KLSENQTIE

-3027 LTTATGLDTKIYR
+3027 LTTATGLDTKIYH
-3040 DPTEFAKASGISES
+3040 DPVEFAKASGIPES
-3054 ELTDSL
+3054 ELTNSL
-3060 GKFVLNNGEKYIYL
+3060 GKFVLNNGQKYIYL

-3102 YFVQTESNPILDSK
+3102 YFVQTESNPILGSK
-3116 MTGTMRNLE
+3116 TTGIMRNLE

-3144 LNTLIEEN
+3144 LNTLVEEN

-3166 SAKGI
+3166 SAEGI

-3242 PVGVWDNI
+3242 PVGVWDSI
-3250 KKFFNRVKREIQAL
+3250 KKFFNSVKREIQAL
-3264 FGFTDQNKNTAMK
+3264 FGFTNQNKNTAMK

-3291 VKVLSN
+3291 VKVLGS
-3297 VKPAKFEGI
+3297 VKPAKFEAI

-3318 SYMKKHLNETEQTIF
+3318 SYMKKHLNETEQAIF

-3340 MDLGDMSEQTSFDTA
+3340 MDLGDMSEQTSFDTV
-3355 ADNSNVSDK
+3355 ADNSNISDK

-3393 PTEIALLEGSQVNQ
+3393 PTEIALLESSQVNQ

-3451 EAERILN
+3451 EAERTLN
-3458 NIIDKIKPEEFLAS
+3458 SIIDKIKPEEFLAS
-3472 TLANDGALRFGSVFN
+3472 ALANDGAMRFGSIFN

-3575 QIQEQQF
+3575 QIQEQQL

-3601 HVPFSVLRDATK
+3601 HVPFSVLRNATK

-3692 VVNAYIEDSFKNL
+3692 VVNAYIEDSFKDL
-3705 TNDKRKAT
+3705 TDDKRKAT

-3730 YGVNV
+3730 YGTNV
-3735 KQVVADTKYR
+3735 KQAVADTKYR

-3759 YVKVFPQNG
+3759 YVKVFPQDG
-3768 AAIKNYLVYQ
+3768 TAIKNYLVYQ

-3808 TRLQGTGLIGKLD
+3808 ARLQGTGFIGNLD
-3821 TKELVSYVDALVSL
+3821 IKELVPYVDALVSL

-3841 GSKDLGLI
+3841 GSKNLGLI

-3872 LESETNSVV
+3872 LESETNSMV

-3889 NRWDSNFDVQVV
+3889 NRWDNNFDVQVV

-3975 GLIHKSNHTET
+3975 GLVHKSNHIET
-3986 DFAAAMRKVMQG
+3986 DFLAAMRKVMQG

-4005 EYVSNTHMVY
+4005 KYISNTHMVY

-4030 TEKWIPIMED
+4030 TEKWIPMMED

-4054 EELSIQSSV
+4054 EELSIQSSI
-4063 QNVQQLHDVYQ
+4063 QNVKRLNEVYQ
-4074 KRKDKQNFVAIGEVS
+4074 KRTDKHNFVAIGEVS
-4089 TLDRKYKDKADKL
+4089 TLDKKYKDKADKL
-4102 YRERIGEFYKMLPQR
+4102 YRERISGFYKMLPQR
-4117 VKNAINALPNGV
+4117 VKNEINALPNGI

-4247 AYINNEKEIIRLNH
+4247 VYINNEKEIIRLNH

-4304 SEASD
+4304 SETSD
-4309 TVQDDSPFS
+4309 TIQDDSPFS
-4318 LASRIKRWTKLDKV
+4318 LASRIKRWTKLDRV

-4354 MMNIMNYGDFIAKY
+4354 MMNIMNYGDFVAKY
-4368 AYYQHLTRNLQRDSE
+4368 AYYQHLTRNLQRNSE

-4404 DMLNKLGIFWFA
+4404 DMLNKLGIFWFT

-4430 RRNFLRTALIF
+4430 RRNFLRTALIL

-4474 PEALGS
+4474 PEAIGS

>member
-1 MAIDTYLPTPD
+1 M
-12 QLRNIIQQR
+12 
-21 TSGLPEYTE
+21 TE
-30 PTPNLPQ
+30 P
-37 GMTDYAQH
+37 
-45 NRAFHNFNND
+45 
-55 PLQSKRDEIER
+55 
-66 ATVRKQQ
+66 
-73 QMGLLNREAQEE
+73 
-85 DTRLI
+85 
-90 DSGATPEQLQAHQ
+90 
-103 DRRNY
+103 
-108 LQSLD
+108 
-113 EGTRLNLFLQGND
+113 
-126 DPYLARDLN
+126 
-135 SMTANQ
+135 
-141 LSVKYG
+141 
-147 KQVADYA
+147 
-154 NQLSLDRMA
+154 
-163 LTQQANYRINREDTT
+163 
-178 PTADLIQ
+178 
-185 NMGGAMVEGIGNI
+185 
-198 TSGLAN
+198 
-204 AGAIVYGKVTGD
+204 
-216 TEGVNNYIQSEG
+216 
-228 AGAAISQL
+228 
-236 GRNIQSDDMAL
+236 
-247 ARKRNEAT
+247 
-255 DQILEQN
+255 
-262 KERRALELSEEM
+262 
-274 TPDNARSQAN
+274 
-284 LEQDLNQINA
+284 
-294 YFGRNTFAADVAQQ
+294 
-308 VPEFL
+308 
-313 TATATGGSSALAA
+313 
-326 RGALALA
+326 
-333 TKQGVSNLTKEAAEQ
+333 
-348 VIKAS
+348 
-353 AIGGIGAYTGLR
+353 
-365 EGEGGY
+365 
-371 RTAFDDVMSMDPTEV
+371 
-386 ANSPEGQKLKQQD
+386 
-399 PTLTDTQIQREI
+399 
-411 ASRAG
+411 
-416 NLAFNTTGALG
+416 
-427 AGIGLLASR
+427 
-436 AELSFSGLNPT
+436 
-447 GSVKQAIKG
+447 
-456 YGKDVG
+456 
-462 SETAE
+462 
-467 EGSQG
+467 
-472 IASTVAPRLAINEAL
+472 
-487 GYEKYRTE
+487 
-495 SGDLTQGAIYSAFE
+495 
-509 GAVTAAGSTSATN
+509 
-522 SPNVIKTTGQA
+522 
-533 VSQGLQQGYEAVKQK
+533 
-548 GKTVSENMTGKKASE
+548 
-563 EMEDLYSPKVEPTE
+563 
-577 SNKATDSN
+577 
-585 TDTDSGSETKPNNL
+585 
-599 YGFTTN
+599 
-605 YKDSKLNQAFDNL
+605 
-618 DTELKFQLGE
+618 
-628 DSPIYKKLGSNQ
+628 
-640 NAKLDALK
+640 
-648 SIAESAYETSQNP
+648 
-661 NAMDEQKA
+661 
-669 LAQTQMDTYDDIIT
+669 
-683 SLREGYNADLT
+683 
-694 ARRESI
+694 
-700 NKREEELFSAFHK
+700 
-713 MRNEFVQ
+713 
-720 SKPEE
+720 
-725 YESFMSD
+725 
-732 LVKQAQGQELN
+732 
-743 IDDIAVELVR
+743 
-753 KYDPDMFNSYVELLQ
+753 
-768 VDDAFNR
+768 
-775 VQEANNSNPIL
+775 
-786 MKINDTLYRNRE
+786 
-798 TVEDKKITLDVS
+798 
-810 KQTLDVVENQPDLGK
+810 
-825 SLDHL
+825 
-830 AKVYADKA
+830 
-838 SKLNPQDSDY
+838 
-848 RAKKEALDNQFQ
+848 
-860 AMFLKIN
+860 
-867 ARKQLQKDS
+867 
-876 IKQEWGKALDGLGK
+876 
-890 FRKVLKD
+890 
-897 NGSTIEQG
+897 
-905 AISSLFNTI
+905 
-914 QRIGKRIQDNP
+914 
-925 RISDAEALTLYE
+925 
-937 KFIGSNKN
+937 
-945 KGLLNYM
+945 
-952 QEAIRNKG
+952 
-960 VLSPNSLNSLHHF
+960 
-973 VSTQQFKNNLIEN
+973 
-986 LDTFLAEIEN
+986 
-996 TAKKEGKTLGKD
+996 
-1008 FSFTW
+1008 
-1013 NNLSSKGQ
+1013 
-1021 KTKQQGSNEVISFKS
+1021 
-1036 REAFIKYGKRA
+1036 
-1047 TSDMALFTEVI
+1047 
-1058 NQILD
+1058 
-1063 KPINISTK
+1063 
-1071 QTVKPTV
+1071 
-1078 KPETKQE
+1078 
-1085 VKQET
+1085 
-1090 KPEVKQEIK
+1090 
-1099 ETIKPKAE
+1099 
-1107 PKVEPV
+1107 
-1113 QEQKT
+1113 
-1118 EDTNTNVINIHS
+1118 
-1130 SSQGLGQKL
+1130 
-1139 SNLYPNEFSFFGI
+1139 
-1152 RFPSVEHFIAYVKAT
+1152 
-1167 LGNIEGKSS
+1167 
-1176 DDGLRLDFIAKNAN
+1176 
-1190 YKKLDTSIVRKHRG
+1190 
-1204 KEFTPFAVLNGKDS
+1204 
-1218 ESFADNLLYSV
+1218 
-1229 ITQMLAQQPKLL
+1229 
-1241 HELQQTEANFSHTR
+1241 
-1255 NGKELPYGKVITSA
+1255 
-1269 VQAMQRK
+1269 
-1276 ADTELDLTKKQ
+1276 
-1287 TGDNLIDYLDSLG
+1287 
-1300 MYEELSGIIDK
+1300 
-1311 YDPNEKYYIDE
+1311 
-1322 LVSLDTVLEAMYN
+1322 
-1335 AATGKEVSIN
+1335 
-1345 LPVEKE
+1345 
-1351 SDSQISLGEMYK
+1351 
-1363 KNPPVTEQKQDK
+1363 
-1375 STVPVKQE
+1375 
-1383 TVKTEEPV
+1383 
-1391 TPVVEQEET
+1391 EET

-1432 VSSQNVPENQLKLN
+1432 LSSQNVPENQLKIN

-1452 LKLTDTK
+1452 LKLTNTK

-1537 AIQAVTGKP
+1537 AIQAATGKP
-1546 ATVKDREYFEGY
+1546 ATAKDREYFDGY

-1611 IFNFMNFEINDKG
+1611 VFNFMNFETNDKG
-1624 KQRVTVPSELIQA
+1624 KQKVTVPSELIQA
-1637 MTNAVVGSI
+1637 MTNALIGSI

-1673 VGTTNHQRLANGNL
+1673 VDTTNHQRLANGNL

-1698 SSLNQSADWTGS
+1698 SSLNQSTDWTGS

-1724 IKTIGEAVLENL
+1724 IKTMGEAVLENL
-1736 GLSFNGKHNGEKLSA
+1736 GLSLNGKHNGEKLSA

-1780 IYFDTI
+1780 IYFDTV
-1786 EGKDGKAQLV
+1786 EGEKGKAQLV

-1802 FTTFHWNNNFESYIP
+1802 FATFHWNNNFESYIP

-1840 NEYQKLLRSTQR
+1840 DQYQKLLRSTQR

-1876 VSLNSSS
+1876 VSLNGSS

-1898 GISLEPFKAN
+1898 GISLESFKAN

-1918 GKNQVALDFLD
+1918 GKNKVALDFLD

-1993 NEDYENLSLQ
+1993 NEDYENTSLQ

-2038 PVNTLRNEDG
+2038 PVNTIRNEDG
-2048 TEITHESVLKL
+2048 TETTHESILKL
-2059 NKLSRKYSLKTNIK
+2059 NKRSREYNLKTNIK
-2073 YFVGNVLK
+2073 YFVNNVLK
-2081 DYKKN
+2081 DYKEN

-2120 KWIDSDEAKDVIA
+2120 KWVDSDEAKDVMA

-2144 SIDDINGEQYHQL
+2144 AIDDINGEQYHQL
-2157 ASRLFDQYGNATAG
+2157 AARLFDQYGNATAR

-2275 LKDIQG
+2275 LKDIRG

-2291 IVTEH
+2291 IVTKH
-2296 LRIKEPSNLMDIL
+2296 LRIKEPLNLMDIL

-2315 RIVNDPKT
+2315 RIVNDPKA
-2323 LGDDGDEYAQ
+2323 LGDDGDDYTQ
-2333 MVFNQAN
+2333 MVFNQTS
-2340 FLMKKVRA
+2340 FLLKKVRA

-2363 VKTYNLI
+2363 IKTYNLI

-2408 DLKAALKAKAK
+2408 DLKATLKAKAK
-2419 EFYLALKSD
+2419 EFYLALKSE

-2437 VKLHTLIVGLGM
+2437 TKLHTLIVGLGM
-2449 STQWTRFL
+2449 NSQWTRFL

-2511 KFSLGSQLFTS
+2511 KYSLGSQLFTS
-2522 ISNVYKEQFENI
+2522 ISKVYEEQFENI
-2534 DTAIQANTLMF
+2534 NTAIQANTLMF

-2582 DALSSNEIK
+2582 DALSSSEIK

-2624 AKKLKIQTDKNK
+2624 AKKLKVQTDKNK

-2680 STIVSTESL
+2680 NTIVSTESL
-2689 SQALTARMLNEL
+2689 SQALTARILNEL

-2706 DVYDGLLIDIAYRK
+2706 NVYDGVEIDIAYRK

-2749 SGLADFVKY
+2749 SGLADFIKY

-2770 SKGTELQGITLDT
+2770 SKGTELKDITFDT
-2783 FLEETNVTPEYLAQY
+2783 FLEETNVTPEYLVQY

-2810 VIKENY
+2810 AIKENF
-2816 GELLQSMRLIADDVN
+2816 GELYQSMRLLADDVN

-2839 GIEANFNSDMWRLRE
+2839 GIEANFNTGMWFLRQ
-2854 AFTEFSME
+2854 AFTNFSME

-2867 TYLVIKDLFQAKLFG
+2867 TRLVIKDLFQAKLLG
-2882 LGRMAV
+2882 LGRMAA

-2915 IHNNPNENPKAKA
+2915 IHNNPNENPKVKA

-2948 FAADQFDLLSDFI
+2948 FAADQFDLLSGFI
-2961 DQDTELKEKL
+2961 DQDTELKDKL
-2971 ITIYKQELKKLN
+2971 NTIYRQELKKLN

-2990 KLDENQTIE
+2990 KLSENQTIE
-2999 KVSDLYNEEFTKQLS
+2999 KVGDLYNEEFTVQLS

-3027 LTTATGLDTKIYR
+3027 LITATGLDTKIYH
-3040 DPTEFAKASGISES
+3040 DPIEFAKASGIPES
-3054 ELTDSL
+3054 ELTNSL
-3060 GKFVLNNGEKYIYL
+3060 GKFVLNNGQKYIYL

-3102 YFVQTESNPILDSK
+3102 YFVQTESNPILGSK
-3116 MTGTMRNLE
+3116 TTGIMRNLE

-3144 LNTLIEEN
+3144 LNTLVEEN

-3166 SAKGI
+3166 SAEGI

-3242 PVGVWDNI
+3242 PVGVWDSI
-3250 KKFFNRVKREIQAL
+3250 KKFFNSVKREIQAL
-3264 FGFTDQNKNTAMK
+3264 FGFTNQNKNTAMK

-3291 VKVLSN
+3291 VKVLGS
-3297 VKPAKFEGI
+3297 VKPAKFEAI

-3318 SYMKKHLNETEQTIF
+3318 SYMKKHLNETEQAIF

-3340 MDLGDMSEQTSFDTA
+3340 MDLGDMSEQTSFDTV
-3355 ADNSNVSDK
+3355 ADNSNISDK

-3393 PTEIALLEGSQVNQ
+3393 PTEIALLESSQVNQ

-3451 EAERILN
+3451 EAERTLN
-3458 NIIDKIKPEEFLAS
+3458 SIIDKIKPEEFLAS
-3472 TLANDGALRFGSVFN
+3472 ALANDGAMRFGSIFN

-3692 VVNAYIEDSFKNL
+3692 VVNAYIEDSFKDL
-3705 TNDKRKAT
+3705 TDDKRKAT

-3730 YGVNV
+3730 YGTNV
-3735 KQVVADTKYR
+3735 KQAVADTKYR

-3759 YVKVFPQNG
+3759 YVKVFPQDG
-3768 AAIKNYLVYQ
+3768 TAIKNYLVYQ

-3808 TRLQGTGLIGKLD
+3808 TRLQGTGFIGNLD
-3821 TKELVSYVDALVSL
+3821 IKELVPYVDALVSL

-3872 LESETNSVV
+3872 LESETNSMV

-3889 NRWDSNFDVQVV
+3889 NRWDNNFDVQVV

-3975 GLIHKSNHTET
+3975 GLVHKSNHIET
-3986 DFAAAMRKVMQG
+3986 DFLAAMRKVMQG

-4005 EYVSNTHMVY
+4005 KYISNTHMVY
-4015 GVDGVTLFTMPSFEQ
+4015 GMDGVTLFTMPSFEQ
-4030 TEKWIPIMED
+4030 TEKWIPMMED

-4054 EELSIQSSV
+4054 EELSIQSSI
-4063 QNVQQLHDVYQ
+4063 QNVKRLNEVYQ
-4074 KRKDKQNFVAIGEVS
+4074 KRTDKHNFVAIGEVS
-4089 TLDRKYKDKADKL
+4089 TLDKKYKDKADKL
-4102 YRERIGEFYKMLPQR
+4102 YRERISGFYKMLPQR
-4117 VKNAINALPNGV
+4117 VKNEINALPNGI

-4247 AYINNEKEIIRLNH
+4247 VYINNEKEIIRLNH

-4304 SEASD
+4304 SETSD
-4309 TVQDDSPFS
+4309 TIQDDSPFS
-4318 LASRIKRWTKLDKV
+4318 LASRIKRWTKLDRV

-4354 MMNIMNYGDFIAKY
+4354 MMNIMNYGDFVAKY

-4474 PEALGS
+4474 PEAIGS

>member
-90 DSGATPEQLQAHQ
+90 ASGATPEQLQAHQ

-126 DPYLARDLN
+126 DPYLGRDLN

-147 KQVADYA
+147 KRVADYA

-163 LTQQANYRINREDTT
+163 LTQQANYRFNRDDTT

-185 NMGGAMVEGIGNI
+185 NTGGSVVEGIGNI
-198 TSGLAN
+198 ASGLAN

-216 TEGVNNYIQSEG
+216 TEGANNYIQSDG

-236 GRNIQSDDMAL
+236 GRDIQSDDMAL

-294 YFGRNTFAADVAQQ
+294 YFGRNTFAADVVQQ
-308 VPEFL
+308 APEL
-313 TATATGGSSALAA
+313 IAAAYTGSSSALAA
-326 RGALALA
+326 RGVLALA
-333 TKQGVSNLTKEAAEQ
+333 TKQGVNKLTKEAAEQ

-353 AIGGIGAYTGLR
+353 ATAGISTYTGLR

-399 PTLTDTQIQREI
+399 SMLTDTQIQREI

-427 AGIGLLASR
+427 AGIGLLAPR
-436 AELSFSGLNPT
+436 AELSFAGLNPIS
-447 GSVKQAIKG
+447 SVKQAIKG

-462 SETAE
+462 SEVAE

-472 IASTVAPRLAINEAL
+472 IVSTVAPRLAINDAL
-487 GYEKYRTE
+487 GYEKYRSE

-509 GAVTAAGSTSATN
+509 GAATAAGSTSVTN
-522 SPNVIKTTGQA
+522 SPNVIKTTGKA

-563 EMEDLYSPKVEPTE
+563 EMEDLYSPKTEPTE
-577 SNKATDSN
+577 SSKSTGSN
-585 TDTDSGSETKPNNL
+585 TDTDSGSESKPNNL

-618 DTELKFQLGE
+618 DTELKSQLGE

-661 NAMDEQKA
+661 NATDEQKA
-669 LAQTQMDTYDDIIT
+669 LAQTQMNTYDDVIT

-700 NKREEELFSAFHK
+700 NKREEELFSVFHK

-732 LVKQAQGQELN
+732 LIKQAQGQELN

-753 KYDPDMFNSYVELLQ
+753 KYDPDMFNAYVELLQ

-798 TVEDKKITLDVS
+798 TVEDKNITLDVS
-810 KQTLDVVENQPDLGK
+810 KQTLDVVENQLDLGK

-830 AKVYADKA
+830 AKAYADKA

-848 RAKKEALDNQFQ
+848 RAKKEALDKQFQ

-867 ARKQLQKDS
+867 ARKQLQRNS

-905 AISSLFNTI
+905 AISSLFNAI

-960 VLSPNSLNSLHHF
+960 ILSPNSLNSLHHF

-996 TAKKEGKTLGKD
+996 IAKKEGKTLGKD

-1021 KTKQQGSNEVISFKS
+1021 KTKQQGSNDAIRFNN

-1063 KPINISTK
+1063 KPINVSTK
-1071 QTVKPTV
+1071 QTVKPEVKETV
-1078 KPETKQE
+1078 KPE
-1085 VKQET
+1085 VKQ
-1090 KPEVKQEIK
+1090 EVKQEIK
-1099 ETIKPKAE
+1099 ETIKSKVK

-1113 QEQKT
+1113 QEQK
-1118 EDTNTNVINIHS
+1118 
-1130 SSQGLGQKL
+1130 Q
-1139 SNLYPNEFSFFGI
+1139 
-1152 RFPSVEHFIAYVKAT
+1152 
-1167 LGNIEGKSS
+1167 
-1176 DDGLRLDFIAKNAN
+1176 AK
-1190 YKKLDTSIVRKHRG
+1190 
-1204 KEFTPFAVLNGKDS
+1204 P
-1218 ESFADNLLYSV
+1218 
-1229 ITQMLAQQPKLL
+1229 
-1241 HELQQTEANFSHTR
+1241 
-1255 NGKELPYGKVITSA
+1255 
-1269 VQAMQRK
+1269 
-1276 ADTELDLTKKQ
+1276 
-1287 TGDNLIDYLDSLG
+1287 
-1300 MYEELSGIIDK
+1300 
-1311 YDPNEKYYIDE
+1311 
-1322 LVSLDTVLEAMYN
+1322 
-1335 AATGKEVSIN
+1335 
-1345 LPVEKE
+1345 
-1351 SDSQISLGEMYK
+1351 
-1363 KNPPVTEQKQDK
+1363 
-1375 STVPVKQE
+1375 TVPVNQE
-1383 TVKTEEPV
+1383 TTKTEE
-1391 TPVVEQEET
+1391 TR
-1400 KPINVNQAG
+1400 PINGNQAG

-1452 LKLTDTK
+1452 LKLTNTK

-1505 YGVWHANKLIPQ
+1505 YGVWHTNKIIPQ

-1546 ATVKDREYFEGY
+1546 TTAKDREYFEGY

-1611 IFNFMNFEINDKG
+1611 VFNFMNFETNDKG
-1624 KQRVTVPSELIQA
+1624 KQKVTVPAELIQA
-1637 MTNAVVGSI
+1637 MTNALIGSI

-1673 VGTTNHQRLANGNL
+1673 VDTTNHQRLANGNL
-1687 KTFNEQLMTEG
+1687 KSFNEQLMTEG
-1698 SSLNQSADWTGS
+1698 SSLNQSTDWTGS

-1724 IKTIGEAVLENL
+1724 IKTMGEAVLENL
-1736 GLSFNGKHNGEKLSA
+1736 GLSLNGKHNGEKLSA

-1780 IYFDTI
+1780 IYFDTV
-1786 EGKDGKAQLV
+1786 EGKEGKAQLV

-1802 FTTFHWNNNFESYIP
+1802 FATFHWNNNFGSYIP

-1840 NEYQKLLRSTQR
+1840 DEYQKLLRSTQR

-1876 VSLNSSS
+1876 VSLNGSS

-1898 GISLEPFKAN
+1898 GINLEPFKAN

-1918 GKNQVALDFLD
+1918 GKNKVALDFLD

-1993 NEDYENLSLQ
+1993 NEDYENSSLQ

-2038 PVNTLRNEDG
+2038 PVNTIRNEDG
-2048 TEITHESVLKL
+2048 TETTHESILKL
-2059 NKLSRKYSLKTNIK
+2059 NKRSRKYKLKTNIK
-2073 YFVGNVLK
+2073 YFVNNVLK
-2081 DYKKN
+2081 DYKEN

-2113 TVLENFR
+2113 TVLENFK
-2120 KWIDSDEAKDVIA
+2120 KWVDSDEAKDVMA

-2144 SIDDINGEQYHQL
+2144 AIDDINGEQYHQL
-2157 ASRLFDQYGNATAG
+2157 AARLFDQYGNATAR
-2171 LAKVTSTLA
+2171 LAKVTSTFA

-2275 LKDIQG
+2275 LKDIQR
-2281 TTEKMIKALK
+2281 TTMKMIKALK
-2291 IVTEH
+2291 IVTKH
-2296 LRIKEPSNLMDIL
+2296 LRIEEPLNLMDIL

-2315 RIVNDPKT
+2315 RIVNDSKA
-2323 LGDDGDEYAQ
+2323 LGDDADEYAQ
-2333 MVFNQAN
+2333 MVFNQTN
-2340 FLMKKVRA
+2340 FLLKKVRA

-2408 DLKAALKAKAK
+2408 DLKATLKAKAK
-2419 EFYLALKSD
+2419 EFYLAPKSE

-2437 VKLHTLIVGLGM
+2437 TKLHTLIVGLGM
-2449 STQWTRFL
+2449 NTQWTRFL

-2511 KFSLGSQLFTS
+2511 KYSLGSQLFTS
-2522 ISNVYKEQFENI
+2522 ISKVYEEQFENI
-2534 DTAIQANTLMF
+2534 NTAIQANTLMF

-2582 DALSSNEIK
+2582 DALSSSEIK

-2624 AKKLKIQTDKNK
+2624 AKKLKVQTDKNK

-2689 SQALTARMLNEL
+2689 SQALTARMLNKL

-2706 DVYDGLLIDIAYRK
+2706 DVYDGVEIDIAYRK
-2720 AVSELINKH
+2720 AVSELINKY

-2749 SGLADFVKY
+2749 SGLADFIKY

-2770 SKGTELQGITLDT
+2770 SKDTELKNITFDT

-2810 VIKENY
+2810 AIKENF
-2816 GELLQSMRLIADDVN
+2816 GELYQSMRLLADDVN

-2839 GIEANFNSDMWRLRE
+2839 GIEADFNTGMWFLRQ
-2854 AFTEFSME
+2854 AFTNFSME

-2867 TYLVIKDLFQAKLFG
+2867 TQLVIKDLFQAKLFG
-2882 LGRMAV
+2882 LGRMAA

-2915 IHNNPNENPKAKA
+2915 IHNNPNENPKVKA

-2948 FAADQFDLLSDFI
+2948 FAADQFDLLSGFI
-2961 DQDTELKEKL
+2961 DQDTELKDKL
-2971 ITIYKQELKKLN
+2971 NTIYRQELKKLN

-2990 KLDENQTIE
+2990 KLSENQTIE
-2999 KVSDLYNEEFTKQLS
+2999 KVGDLYNEEFTVQLS

-3019 VLDVLKPL
+3019 VLYVLKPL

-3040 DPTEFAKASGISES
+3040 DPVEFAKASGIPES
-3054 ELTDSL
+3054 ELTNSL
-3060 GKFVLNNGEKYIYL
+3060 GKFVLNNGQKYIYL

-3102 YFVQTESNPILDSK
+3102 YFVQTESNPILSSK

-3144 LNTLIEEN
+3144 LNTLVEEN
-3152 QIAQNEAENAEIED
+3152 QIAQNEVENAEIED
-3166 SAKGI
+3166 SAEGI
-3171 GTFKSGNI
+3171 GTFKSGNV

-3190 ASIEFAYNP
+3190 ANIEFAYNP

-3242 PVGVWDNI
+3242 PVGVWDSI
-3250 KKFFNRVKREIQAL
+3250 KKFFNSVKREIQAL
-3264 FGFTDQNKNTAMK
+3264 FGFTNQNKNTAMK

-3291 VKVLSN
+3291 VKVLGS
-3297 VKPAKFEGI
+3297 VKPAKFEAI

-3318 SYMKKHLNETEQTIF
+3318 SYMKKHLNETEQAIF

-3340 MDLGDMSEQTSFDTA
+3340 MDLGDMSEQTSFDA
-3355 ADNSNVSDK
+3355 VADNSNISDK

-3393 PTEIALLEGSQVNQ
+3393 PTEIALLESSQVNQ

-3451 EAERILN
+3451 EAERTLN

-3472 TLANDGALRFGSVFN
+3472 ALANDGAMRFGSIFN

-3502 VTTNESVKNY
+3502 VTTNEPVKNY

-3601 HVPFSVLRDATK
+3601 HVPFSVLRNATK

-3692 VVNAYIEDSFKNL
+3692 VVNAYIEDSFKDL
-3705 TNDKRKAT
+3705 TDDKRKAT

-3730 YGVNV
+3730 YGTNV
-3735 KQVVADTKYR
+3735 KQAVADTKYR

-3759 YVKVFPQNG
+3759 YVKVFPQDG
-3768 AAIKNYLVYQ
+3768 TAIKNYLVYQ

-3808 TRLQGTGLIGKLD
+3808 ARLQGTGFIGNLD
-3821 TKELVSYVDALVSL
+3821 IKELVPYVDALVSL

-3872 LESETNSVV
+3872 LESETNSMV

-3889 NRWDSNFDVQVV
+3889 NRWDNNFDVQVV

-3975 GLIHKSNHTET
+3975 GLVHKSNYMET
-3986 DFAAAMRKVMQG
+3986 DFLTAMRKVMQG

-4005 EYVSNTHMVY
+4005 KYISNTHMVY
-4015 GVDGVTLFTMPSFEQ
+4015 GMDGVTLFTMPSFEQ
-4030 TEKWIPIMED
+4030 TEKWIPMMED

-4054 EELSIQSSV
+4054 EELSIQSSI
-4063 QNVQQLHDVYQ
+4063 QNVKQLNEVYQ
-4074 KRKDKQNFVAIGEVS
+4074 KRTDKHNFVAIGEVS
-4089 TLDRKYKDKADKL
+4089 TLDKKYKDKADKL
-4102 YRERIGEFYKMLPQR
+4102 YRERISGFYKMLPQR
-4117 VKNAINALPNGV
+4117 VKNEINALPNGI

-4304 SEASD
+4304 SETSD
-4309 TVQDDSPFS
+4309 TIQDDSPFS
-4318 LASRIKRWTKLDKV
+4318 LASRIKRWTKLDRV

-4354 MMNIMNYGDFIAKY
+4354 MMNIMNYGDFVAKY

-4430 RRNFLRTALIF
+4430 RRNFLRTALIL

-4474 PEALGS
+4474 PEAIGS

>member
-1 MAIDTYLPTPD
+1 MAINTYLPTPD

-30 PTPNLPQ
+30 PTPNLPH

-90 DSGATPEQLQAHQ
+90 ASGTTPEQLQAHQ

-113 EGTRLNLFLQGND
+113 EGTRLNMFLQGND

-135 SMTANQ
+135 TMTANQ

-154 NQLSLDRMA
+154 NQLSIDRLA
-163 LTQQANYRINREDTT
+163 LTQQANSRINREDTT

-185 NMGGAMVEGIGNI
+185 NVSGAMVEGVGNI
-198 TSGLAN
+198 ASGLAN
-204 AGAIVYGKVTGD
+204 AGAVVYGKVSGD
-216 TEGVNNYIQSEG
+216 TEGANNYIQSEG
-228 AGAAISQL
+228 AGTAISQL

-247 ARKRNEAT
+247 ARQRNQT
-255 DQILEQN
+255 VDHILEQN
-262 KERRALELSEEM
+262 KERRALELSEQM

-284 LEQDLNQINA
+284 LEQDLNQIDA

-313 TATATGGSSALAA
+313 TAAATGGGSALAT
-326 RGALALA
+326 RGALALV
-333 TKQGVSNLTKEAAEQ
+333 TKHGVNNLTKEAAEQ

-353 AIGGIGAYTGLR
+353 ATGGISAYTGLR

-371 RTAFDDVMSMDPTEV
+371 RTAFDEVMAMDPSEV
-386 ANSPEGQKLKQQD
+386 VNSPEGQKLKQQD

-416 NLAFNTTGALG
+416 NIAFNTTGALG

-436 AELSFSGLNPT
+436 AELSFTGLNPT
-447 GSVKQAIKG
+447 NSIKQAIKG
-456 YGKDVG
+456 YGKDIG
-462 SETAE
+462 SEVAE

-487 GYEKYRTE
+487 GYEKYRSE

-509 GAVTAAGSTSATN
+509 GAATAAGSTSVTN
-522 SPNVIKTTGQA
+522 SPNVIKTTGQTI
-533 VSQGLQQGYEAVKQK
+533 SQRLQQGYEAVKQK
-548 GKTVSENMTGKKASE
+548 GKTASENMTGKKASE
-563 EMEDLYSPKVEPTE
+563 EMEDLYSPKPEPTE
-577 SNKATDSN
+577 TSKT
-585 TDTDSGSETKPNNL
+585 TGSETDTGSATETKANNL

-618 DTELKFQLGE
+618 DTELKSQLGE
-628 DSPIYKKLGSNQ
+628 DSSIYKKLGSNQ

-648 SIAESAYETSQNP
+648 SIAESAYETNQNP
-661 NAMDEQKA
+661 NATDEQKA
-669 LAQTQMDTYDDIIT
+669 LAQAQMDTYDDIIT

-700 NKREEELFSAFHK
+700 SKREEELFTAFHK

-743 IDDIAVELVR
+743 IDDIAVELVK
-753 KYDPDMFNSYVELLQ
+753 KYDPDMFNAYVELLQ

-848 RAKKEALDNQFQ
+848 KAKKEVLDNQFQ
-860 AMFLKIN
+860 TMFLKVN
-867 ARKQLQKDS
+867 ARKTLQKDS
-876 IKQEWGKALDGLGK
+876 IKQEWGRVLDGLGK

-905 AISSLFNTI
+905 AISSLFNAI

-925 RISDAEALTLYE
+925 RISNAEALTLYE

-1008 FSFTW
+1008 FTFTW
-1013 NNLSSKGQ
+1013 NNLSNKGQ
-1021 KTKQQGSNEVISFKS
+1021 KTKQQGSNEVVSFKS

-1063 KPINISTK
+1063 KPISVSTK
-1071 QTVKPTV
+1071 QPV
-1078 KPETKQE
+1078 KPEVKEAVKPE
-1085 VKQET
+1085 VKQ
-1090 KPEVKQEIK
+1090 EVKQEIK
-1099 ETIKPKAE
+1099 ETIKSKVK

-1118 EDTNTNVINIHS
+1118 EDTNTNVINIYS

-1176 DDGLRLDFIAKNAN
+1176 NDSLRLDFIAKNAN
-1190 YKKLDTSIVRKHRG
+1190 YKKLDTSIVREHKG

-1218 ESFADNLLYSV
+1218 ESFANNLLYSV

-1241 HELQQTEANFSHTR
+1241 HELQQTEGNFSHTR

-1276 ADTELDLTKKQ
+1276 ADTELDLTKKL
-1287 TGDNLIDYLDSLG
+1287 TTDEIADYLGNLGLYDELGDTINEYDS
-1300 MYEELSGIIDK
+1300 DK
-1311 YDPNEKYYIDE
+1311 KYYIDE
-1322 LVSLDTVLEAMYN
+1322 IFSLDTILEAMYN
-1335 AATGKEVSIN
+1335 TATGKEASIN

-1363 KNPPVTEQKQDK
+1363 KNPPVTEQKQAK
-1375 STVPVKQE
+1375 PTVPVNQE
-1383 TVKTEEPV
+1383 TTKTEEPV
-1391 TPVVEQEET
+1391 IPVTEPEET
-1400 KPINVNQAG
+1400 RPINVNQAG

-1432 VSSQNVPENQLKLN
+1432 LSSQNVPENQLKLN
-1446 LGVEPT
+1446 LGVEPA
-1452 LKLTDTK
+1452 LELTNTK

-1485 EVEAEARL
+1485 EVEVEARL

-1505 YGVWHANKLIPQ
+1505 YGVWHTNKLIHQ

-1522 IYRAQQTKRMTDLDL
+1522 IYRAQQAKRMTDLDL

-1546 ATVKDREYFEGY
+1546 ATIEDREYFEGY

-1611 IFNFMNFEINDKG
+1611 VFNFMNFETNDKG
-1624 KQRVTVPSELIQA
+1624 KQKVTVPAELIQS
-1637 MTNAVVGSI
+1637 MTNAVIGSI

-1673 VGTTNHQRLANGNL
+1673 VDTTNHQRLANGNL

-1698 SSLNQSADWTGS
+1698 SSLNQSTDWTGS

-1724 IKTIGEAVLENL
+1724 IKTMGEAVLENL
-1736 GLSFNGKHNGEKLSA
+1736 GLSLNGKHNGEKLSA

-1780 IYFDTI
+1780 IYFDTV
-1786 EGKDGKAQLV
+1786 ENKEGKAQLV

-1802 FTTFHWNNNFESYIP
+1802 FATFHWNNNFESYIP

-1826 LSAEQIPVARKAIQ
+1826 LTAEQIPVARKAIQ
-1840 NEYQKLLRSTQR
+1840 NEYQKLLRSAQR

-1876 VSLNSSS
+1876 VSLNGSS
-1883 EASKAILGDTAKESK
+1883 EASKAILGDTVKESK

-1918 GKNQVALDFLD
+1918 GKNKVALDFLD

-1961 PATYDSIKA
+1961 PATFDSIKA

-2038 PVNTLRNEDG
+2038 PVNTIRNEDG
-2048 TEITHESVLKL
+2048 SETTHESILKL
-2059 NKLSRKYSLKTNIK
+2059 NKRSRKYGLKTNIK

-2120 KWIDSDEAKDVIA
+2120 KWIDSDEAKDVMA
-2133 FAEYVRDVKTD
+2133 FAEYVRDIKTD
-2144 SIDDINGEQYHQL
+2144 AIDDINGEQYHQL
-2157 ASRLFDQYGNATAG
+2157 ASRLFDQYGNDTAH

-2275 LKDIQG
+2275 LKDIQS
-2281 TTEKMIKALK
+2281 TTEKMIKALE
-2291 IVTEH
+2291 IVTRH
-2296 LRIKEPSNLMDIL
+2296 LHIKEPLNLIDIL

-2315 RIVNDPKT
+2315 RLVNDPEA

-2333 MVFNQAN
+2333 MVFNQTN
-2340 FLMKKVRA
+2340 FLLRKVRA
-2348 IILVEAMDSFDSKLD
+2348 IVLVEAMDSFDSDLD

-2419 EFYLALKSD
+2419 EFYLALKTE

-2437 VKLHTLIVGLGM
+2437 AKLHTLIIGLGM
-2449 STQWTRFL
+2449 DTQWTRFL
-2457 DGKPKVLQLGS
+2457 DKKPKILQLGS
-2468 PEQFNQMLETYGKSD
+2468 PDQFNQMLETYGKSD

-2496 SKITPFNGDKVTRNV
+2496 SKITPFNGNKVARNV
-2511 KFSLGSQLFTS
+2511 KYSLGSQLFAS

-2624 AKKLKIQTDKNK
+2624 AKKLKVQTDKNK

-2667 WRGFA
+2667 WKGFA

-2706 DVYDGLLIDIAYRK
+2706 NVYDGLEIDIAYRK
-2720 AVSELINKH
+2720 AVSELINKY

-2758 TPEIKRMRDWFE
+2758 TPEIKRIRDWFE
-2770 SKGTELQGITLDT
+2770 SKGTNLNGITLDT
-2783 FLEETNVTPEYLAQY
+2783 FLEETKVTPEYLTQY
-2798 LNTIVYVMGNDK
+2798 LNTIVYVMSNDK
-2810 VIKENY
+2810 SIKENFGALY
-2816 GELLQSMRLIADDVN
+2816 QSMRLIADDVN

-2839 GIEANFNSDMWRLRE
+2839 GIEANFNTGMWKLRQ
-2854 AFTEFSME
+2854 AFTYFSID

-2867 TYLVIKDLFQAKLFG
+2867 GVLYIKKLFQAKLFG
-2882 LGRMAV
+2882 LASMAA

-2934 AYVEQQNFDIKTHN
+2934 AYVESQNFDIKTHN
-2948 FAADQFDLLSDFI
+2948 FATDQFDLLSGFI

-2971 ITIYKQELKKLN
+2971 NTIYRQELKKLN
-2983 VTRVGSL
+2983 VTKVGSI
-2990 KLDENQTIE
+2990 KLYEDQTIE
-2999 KVSDLYNEEFTKQLS
+2999 KVSDLYNERFTEQLS

-3019 VLDVLKPL
+3019 ILDVLKPL
-3027 LTTATGLDTKIYR
+3027 LITSTGLDTKIYR
-3040 DPTEFAKASGISES
+3040 DPAEFAEVSGIPES

-3060 GKFVLNNGEKYIYL
+3060 GKFVLNNGQKYIYL
-3074 AEPSEFVDSYTVGLH
+3074 TEPKEFVDYFTVGLH
-3089 EIIHSAFDELSAA
+3089 EIIHSAFDELSSA
-3102 YFVQTESNPILDSK
+3102 YFVQTESNPILGSK
-3116 MTGTMRNLE
+3116 MTGIMRNLE

-3136 YEVGFRDA
+3136 HEIGFKDA

-3152 QIAQNEAENAEIED
+3152 QIAQNEAENAEIEN

-3171 GTFKSGNI
+3171 GTFSSGNI

-3199 DNGLSPQAA
+3199 NNGLSPQAA
-3208 MQAKYTAFN
+3208 IQAKYTAFN

-3242 PVGVWDNI
+3242 PVGVWDSI

-3291 VKVLSN
+3291 VKVLAS
-3297 VKPAKFEGI
+3297 VKPAKFEAI
-3306 RAKLDRYKPTVL
+3306 RVKLDRYKPTVL
-3318 SYMKKHLNETEQTIF
+3318 SYMKKHLSETEQTIF

-3340 MDLGDMSEQTSFDTA
+3340 MDLGDMSEQTSFDTV
-3355 ADNSNVSDK
+3355 ADNSNISDK

-3393 PTEIALLEGSQVNQ
+3393 PTEIALLESSQVNQ
-3407 EANDLLIDMQTNG
+3407 EANDLLVDMQTNG

-3451 EAERILN
+3451 EAERTLN
-3458 NIIDKIKPEEFLAS
+3458 SIIDKIKPEEFLAS
-3472 TLANDGALRFGSVFN
+3472 PLANDGAMRFGSVFN

-3492 DNNTAMIMAV
+3492 DNSTAMIMAV

-3512 IENLMETNRSIG
+3512 IENLMNTNRSIS

-3601 HVPFSVLRDATK
+3601 HIPFSVLRDVTK

-3661 ILQASSKNQYAYRM
+3661 ILQASYKNQYAYRM

-3692 VVNAYIEDSFKNL
+3692 VVNAYIEDSFENL
-3705 TNDKRKAT
+3705 TDDKRKAT
-3713 KLMLRT
+3713 KLILRT

-3735 KQVVADTKYR
+3735 KQTVADTKYR

-3759 YVKVFPQNG
+3759 YTKVFPQDG
-3768 AAIKNYLVYQ
+3768 SAIKNYLAYQ

-3808 TRLQGTGLIGKLD
+3808 TRLQGTGLNGNLD
-3821 TKELVSYVDALVSL
+3821 IKELVPYVDALVSL

-3872 LESETNSVV
+3872 LESETNSMV

-3889 NRWDSNFDVQVV
+3889 NRWDSNFDVQIV
-3901 NEQVTT
+3901 NEQVTS

-3975 GLIHKSNHTET
+3975 GLVHKTKEIEVN
-3986 DFAAAMRKVMQG
+3986 FVKAMQKVMQG
-3998 TMDYQSH
+3998 TMDYQNH
-4005 EYVSNTHMVY
+4005 KQVSNTHMVY
-4015 GVDGVTLFTMPSFEQ
+4015 GVDGVTLFTTPSFEQ
-4030 TEKWIPIMED
+4030 IEKWIPIIED
-4040 DFQSIGNNQARKFE
+4040 DFQAIGNNQARKFE
-4054 EELSIQSSV
+4054 EELSIQSSI

-4074 KRKDKQNFVAIGEVS
+4074 KRKDKQNFVAIGEVN

-4102 YRERIGEFYKMLPQR
+4102 YHERIGEFYKMLPQR
-4117 VKNAINALPNGV
+4117 VKNAINTLPNGV

-4202 KENVLIRSLSVPF
+4202 KETVLIRSLSVPY

-4261 RLMTENLSTAERNKL
+4261 KLMTENLSTAERNKL

-4318 LASRIKRWTKLDKV
+4318 LSSRIKRWTKLDKV
-4332 ESATPSIVQNI
+4332 ESNMPTTIQNI

-4354 MMNIMNYGDFIAKY
+4354 MMNIMNYGDFVAKY

-4396 NMNRGKVF
+4396 NMNRGKLF
-4404 DMLNKLGIFWFA
+4404 DMLNKVGIFWFA

>member
-55 PLQSKRDEIER
+55 PLQSKRDEVER

-90 DSGATPEQLQAHQ
+90 ASGATPEQLQAHQ

-126 DPYLARDLN
+126 DPYLGRDLN

-147 KQVADYA
+147 KRVADYA

-163 LTQQANYRINREDTT
+163 LTQQANYRFNRDDTT

-185 NMGGAMVEGIGNI
+185 NMGGAMVEGVGNI
-198 TSGLAN
+198 ASGLAN
-204 AGAIVYGKVTGD
+204 AGAIVYDKVTGD
-216 TEGVNNYIQSEG
+216 TEGAINYIQSEG

-236 GRNIQSDDMAL
+236 GRDIQSDDMAL

-313 TATATGGSSALAA
+313 TAAVTGGSSALAT
-326 RGALALA
+326 RGVLALA
-333 TKQGVSNLTKEAAEQ
+333 TKQGVNKLTKEAAEQ

-353 AIGGIGAYTGLR
+353 ATGGISAYTGLR

-399 PTLTDTQIQREI
+399 STLTDTQIQREI

-427 AGIGLLASR
+427 AGIGLLAPR
-436 AELSFSGLNPT
+436 AELSFAGLNPIS
-447 GSVKQAIKG
+447 SVKQAIKG

-462 SETAE
+462 SEVAE

-487 GYEKYRTE
+487 GYEKYRSE

-509 GAVTAAGSTSATN
+509 GAATAAGSTSVTN
-522 SPNVIKTTGQA
+522 SPNVIKTTGKA

-563 EMEDLYSPKVEPTE
+563 EMEDLYSPKTEPTE
-577 SNKATDSN
+577 SSKSTGSN
-585 TDTDSGSETKPNNL
+585 TGTDSGSESKPNNL
-599 YGFTTN
+599 YGFTTD

-618 DTELKFQLGE
+618 DTELKSQLGE

-661 NAMDEQKA
+661 NATDEQKA
-669 LAQTQMDTYDDIIT
+669 LAQTQMNTYDDIIT

-700 NKREEELFSAFHK
+700 NKREEELFSVFHK

-732 LVKQAQGQELN
+732 LIKQAQGQELN

-753 KYDPDMFNSYVELLQ
+753 KYDPDMFNKYVELFQ

-798 TVEDKKITLDVS
+798 TVEDKNITLDVS

-860 AMFLKIN
+860 AMFLKVN
-867 ARKQLQKDS
+867 ARKQLQRDS

-960 VLSPNSLNSLHHF
+960 ILSPNSLNSLHHF

-1063 KPINISTK
+1063 KPINVSTK
-1071 QTVKPTV
+1071 QTVKPEVKETV
-1078 KPETKQE
+1078 KPE
-1085 VKQET
+1085 VKQ
-1090 KPEVKQEIK
+1090 EVKQEIK
-1099 ETIKPKAE
+1099 ETIKSKVK

-1113 QEQKT
+1113 QEQK
-1118 EDTNTNVINIHS
+1118 
-1130 SSQGLGQKL
+1130 Q
-1139 SNLYPNEFSFFGI
+1139 
-1152 RFPSVEHFIAYVKAT
+1152 
-1167 LGNIEGKSS
+1167 
-1176 DDGLRLDFIAKNAN
+1176 AK
-1190 YKKLDTSIVRKHRG
+1190 
-1204 KEFTPFAVLNGKDS
+1204 P
-1218 ESFADNLLYSV
+1218 
-1229 ITQMLAQQPKLL
+1229 
-1241 HELQQTEANFSHTR
+1241 
-1255 NGKELPYGKVITSA
+1255 
-1269 VQAMQRK
+1269 
-1276 ADTELDLTKKQ
+1276 
-1287 TGDNLIDYLDSLG
+1287 
-1300 MYEELSGIIDK
+1300 
-1311 YDPNEKYYIDE
+1311 
-1322 LVSLDTVLEAMYN
+1322 
-1335 AATGKEVSIN
+1335 
-1345 LPVEKE
+1345 
-1351 SDSQISLGEMYK
+1351 
-1363 KNPPVTEQKQDK
+1363 
-1375 STVPVKQE
+1375 TVPVNQE
-1383 TVKTEEPV
+1383 TTKTEEPV
-1391 TPVVEQEET
+1391 IPVTEPEET
-1400 KPINVNQAG
+1400 RPINANQAG

-1432 VSSQNVPENQLKLN
+1432 LSSQNVPENQLKIN

-1452 LKLTDTK
+1452 LKLTNTK

-1611 IFNFMNFEINDKG
+1611 VFNFMNFETNDKG
-1624 KQRVTVPSELIQA
+1624 KQKVTVPSELIQA
-1637 MTNAVVGSI
+1637 MTDALIGSI

-1673 VGTTNHQRLANGNL
+1673 VDTTNHQRLANGNL

-1698 SSLNQSADWTGS
+1698 SSLNQSTDWTGS

-1724 IKTIGEAVLENL
+1724 IKTMGEAVLENL
-1736 GLSFNGKHNGEKLSA
+1736 GLSLNGKHNGEKLSA

-1780 IYFDTI
+1780 IYFDTV
-1786 EGKDGKAQLV
+1786 EGEKGKAQLV

-1802 FTTFHWNNNFESYIP
+1802 FATFHWNNNFESYIP

-1876 VSLNSSS
+1876 VSLNGSS
-1883 EASKAILGDTAKESK
+1883 EASKAILGDMAKESK
-1898 GISLEPFKAN
+1898 GISLESFKAN

-1918 GKNQVALDFLD
+1918 GKNKVALDFLD

-1993 NEDYENLSLQ
+1993 NEDYENTSLQ

-2038 PVNTLRNEDG
+2038 PVNTIRNEDG
-2048 TEITHESVLKL
+2048 TETTHESILKL
-2059 NKLSRKYSLKTNIK
+2059 NKRSREYNLKTNIK
-2073 YFVGNVLK
+2073 YFVNNVLK
-2081 DYKKN
+2081 DYKEN

-2113 TVLENFR
+2113 TVLENFE
-2120 KWIDSDEAKDVIA
+2120 KWVDSDEAKDVMA

-2144 SIDDINGEQYHQL
+2144 AIDDINGEQYHQL
-2157 ASRLFDQYGNATAG
+2157 AARLFDQYGNATAR

-2291 IVTEH
+2291 VVTEH
-2296 LRIKEPSNLMDIL
+2296 LRIEEPLNLMDIL

-2315 RIVNDPKT
+2315 RIVNDPKA
-2323 LGDDGDEYAQ
+2323 LGDDGDDYTQ
-2333 MVFNQAN
+2333 MVFNQTS
-2340 FLMKKVRA
+2340 FLLKKVRA

-2363 VKTYNLI
+2363 VRTYNLI

-2408 DLKAALKAKAK
+2408 DLKATLKAKAK
-2419 EFYLALKSD
+2419 EFYLALKSE

-2437 VKLHTLIVGLGM
+2437 TKLHTLIVGLGM
-2449 STQWTRFL
+2449 NSQWTRFL
-2457 DGKPKVLQLGS
+2457 DGKPKTLQLGS

-2511 KFSLGSQLFTS
+2511 KYSLGSQLFTS

-2582 DALSSNEIK
+2582 DALSSSEIK

-2624 AKKLKIQTDKNK
+2624 AKKLKVQTDKNK

-2680 STIVSTESL
+2680 NTIVSTESL

-2706 DVYDGLLIDIAYRK
+2706 NVYDGVEIDIAYRK

-2749 SGLADFVKY
+2749 SGLADFIKY

-2770 SKGTELQGITLDT
+2770 SKGTELKDITFDT

-2810 VIKENY
+2810 AIKENF
-2816 GELLQSMRLIADDVN
+2816 GELYQSMRLLADDVN

-2839 GIEANFNSDMWRLRE
+2839 GIEANFNTGMWFLRQ
-2854 AFTEFSME
+2854 AFTNFSME

-2867 TYLVIKDLFQAKLFG
+2867 TRLIIKNLFQAKLLG
-2882 LGRMAV
+2882 LGRMAA

-2915 IHNNPNENPKAKA
+2915 IHNNPNENPKVKA

-2948 FAADQFDLLSDFI
+2948 FAADQFDLLSGFI
-2961 DQDTELKEKL
+2961 DQDTELKDKL
-2971 ITIYKQELKKLN
+2971 NTIYRQELKKLN

-2990 KLDENQTIE
+2990 KLSENQTIE

-3027 LTTATGLDTKIYR
+3027 LTTATGLDTKIYH
-3040 DPTEFAKASGISES
+3040 DPVEFAKASGIPES
-3054 ELTDSL
+3054 ELTNSL
-3060 GKFVLNNGEKYIYL
+3060 GKFVLNNGQKYIYL

-3102 YFVQTESNPILDSK
+3102 YFVQTESNPILGSK
-3116 MTGTMRNLE
+3116 TTGIMRNLE

-3144 LNTLIEEN
+3144 LNTLVEEN

-3166 SAKGI
+3166 SAEGI

-3242 PVGVWDNI
+3242 PVGVWDSI
-3250 KKFFNRVKREIQAL
+3250 KKFFNSVKREIQAL
-3264 FGFTDQNKNTAMK
+3264 FGFTNQNKNTAMK

-3291 VKVLSN
+3291 VKVLGS
-3297 VKPAKFEGI
+3297 VKPAKFEAI

-3318 SYMKKHLNETEQTIF
+3318 SYMKKHLNETEQAIF

-3340 MDLGDMSEQTSFDTA
+3340 MDLGDMSEQTSFDTV
-3355 ADNSNVSDK
+3355 ADNSNISDK

-3393 PTEIALLEGSQVNQ
+3393 PTEIALLESSQVNQ

-3451 EAERILN
+3451 EAERTLN
-3458 NIIDKIKPEEFLAS
+3458 SIIDKIKPEEFLAS
-3472 TLANDGALRFGSVFN
+3472 ALANDGAMRFGSIFN

-3575 QIQEQQF
+3575 QIQEQQL

-3601 HVPFSVLRDATK
+3601 HVPFSVLRNATK

-3692 VVNAYIEDSFKNL
+3692 VVNAYIEDSFKDL
-3705 TNDKRKAT
+3705 TDDKRKAT

-3730 YGVNV
+3730 YGTNV
-3735 KQVVADTKYR
+3735 KQAVADTKYR

-3759 YVKVFPQNG
+3759 YVKVFPQDG
-3768 AAIKNYLVYQ
+3768 TAIKNYLVYQ

-3808 TRLQGTGLIGKLD
+3808 ARLQGTGFIGNLD
-3821 TKELVSYVDALVSL
+3821 IKELVPYVDALVSL

-3841 GSKDLGLI
+3841 GSKNLGLI

-3872 LESETNSVV
+3872 LESETNSMV

-3889 NRWDSNFDVQVV
+3889 NRWDNNFDVQVV

-3975 GLIHKSNHTET
+3975 GLVHKSNHIET
-3986 DFAAAMRKVMQG
+3986 DFLAAMRKVMQG

-4005 EYVSNTHMVY
+4005 KYISNTHMVY
-4015 GVDGVTLFTMPSFEQ
+4015 GMDGVTLFTMPSFEQ
-4030 TEKWIPIMED
+4030 TEKWIPMMED

-4054 EELSIQSSV
+4054 EELSIQSSI
-4063 QNVQQLHDVYQ
+4063 QNVKRLNEVYQ
-4074 KRKDKQNFVAIGEVS
+4074 KRTDKHNFVAIGEVS
-4089 TLDRKYKDKADKL
+4089 TLDKKYKDKADKL
-4102 YRERIGEFYKMLPQR
+4102 YRERISGFYKMLPQR
-4117 VKNAINALPNGV
+4117 VKNEINALPNGI

-4247 AYINNEKEIIRLNH
+4247 VYINNEKEIIRLNH

-4304 SEASD
+4304 SETSD
-4309 TVQDDSPFS
+4309 TIQDDSPFS
-4318 LASRIKRWTKLDKV
+4318 LASRIKRWTKLDRV

-4354 MMNIMNYGDFIAKY
+4354 MMNIMNYGDFVAKY
-4368 AYYQHLTRNLQRDSE
+4368 AYYQHLTRNLQRNSE

-4404 DMLNKLGIFWFA
+4404 DMLNKLGIFWFT

-4430 RRNFLRTALIF
+4430 RRNFLRTALIL

-4474 PEALGS
+4474 PEAIGS

>member
-1 MAIDTYLPTPD
+1 MAINTYLPTSD

-73 QMGLLNREAQEE
+73 QMGLFNRETQEE

-90 DSGATPEQLQAHQ
+90 ASGATPEQLQAYQ

-108 LQSLD
+108 LHSLD

-126 DPYLARDLN
+126 DPYLVRDLN

-185 NMGGAMVEGIGNI
+185 NMSGAMVEGVGNI
-198 TSGLAN
+198 ASGLAN
-204 AGAIVYGKVTGD
+204 AGAIVYGKVAGD
-216 TEGVNNYIQSEG
+216 TEGANNYIQSEG

-313 TATATGGSSALAA
+313 TAAATGGTGALAT
-326 RGALALA
+326 RGALSLA
-333 TKQGVSNLTKEAAEQ
+333 AKSLGKETVEQ
-348 VIKAS
+348 FAKAG
-353 AIGGIGAYTGLR
+353 ATAGISAYTGLR

-371 RTAFDDVMSMDPTEV
+371 RTAFEDIMAMDPTEV

-399 PTLTDTQIQREI
+399 LTLTDTQIQREI

-416 NLAFNTTGALG
+416 NIAFNTTGALG

-436 AELSFSGLNPT
+436 AELSFAGLNPT

-456 YGKDVG
+456 YGKDIG

-487 GYEKYRTE
+487 GYGKYRTE

-509 GAVTAAGSTSATN
+509 GAATAAGSTSVTN

-577 SNKATDSN
+577 SNKATGSN

-618 DTELKFQLGE
+618 DTELKSQLGE

-661 NAMDEQKA
+661 NATDEQKA

-848 RAKKEALDNQFQ
+848 RTKKEALDNQFQ

-867 ARKQLQKDS
+867 ARKQLQRDS
-876 IKQEWGKALDGLGK
+876 IKQEWGKALDGLDK

-905 AISSLFNTI
+905 AISSLFNAI

-925 RISDAEALTLYE
+925 HISDAEALTLYE

-945 KGLLNYM
+945 KGLLNYI

-1047 TSDMALFTEVI
+1047 TSDMVLFTEVI

-1063 KPINISTK
+1063 KPISVSTK
-1071 QTVKPTV
+1071 QPVKPVSQPTATDTVKP
-1078 KPETKQE
+1078 E

-1090 KPEVKQEIK
+1090 KPEVKQETK
-1099 ETIKPKAE
+1099 EIAK
-1107 PKVEPV
+1107 PKVEPEV
-1113 QEQKT
+1113 ESIQE
-1118 EDTNTNVINIHS
+1118 D
-1130 SSQGLGQKL
+1130 
-1139 SNLYPNEFSFFGI
+1139 
-1152 RFPSVEHFIAYVKAT
+1152 
-1167 LGNIEGKSS
+1167 
-1176 DDGLRLDFIAKNAN
+1176 
-1190 YKKLDTSIVRKHRG
+1190 
-1204 KEFTPFAVLNGKDS
+1204 
-1218 ESFADNLLYSV
+1218 
-1229 ITQMLAQQPKLL
+1229 QQ
-1241 HELQQTEANFSHTR
+1241 
-1255 NGKELPYGKVITSA
+1255 
-1269 VQAMQRK
+1269 
-1276 ADTELDLTKKQ
+1276 
-1287 TGDNLIDYLDSLG
+1287 
-1300 MYEELSGIIDK
+1300 
-1311 YDPNEKYYIDE
+1311 
-1322 LVSLDTVLEAMYN
+1322 
-1335 AATGKEVSIN
+1335 
-1345 LPVEKE
+1345 
-1351 SDSQISLGEMYK
+1351 
-1363 KNPPVTEQKQDK
+1363 PVTEQKRDK
-1375 STVPVKQE
+1375 SIVSVKQE
-1383 TVKTEEPV
+1383 TTKTEEPV
-1391 TPVVEQEET
+1391 IPVTEPEET
-1400 KPINVNQAG
+1400 RPINVNQAD
-1409 QFMLFDDVYVE
+1409 QFMLFDDVYIE

-1452 LKLTDTK
+1452 LKLTNTK

-1485 EVEAEARL
+1485 EVEVEARL

-1505 YGVWHANKLIPQ
+1505 YGVWHTNKLIPQ

-1522 IYRAQQTKRMTDLDL
+1522 IYHAQQAKRMTDLDL

-1546 ATVKDREYFEGY
+1546 ATIEDREYFEGY

-1611 IFNFMNFEINDKG
+1611 VFNFMNFEINDKG
-1624 KQRVTVPSELIQA
+1624 KQKVTVPSELIQA
-1637 MTNAVVGSI
+1637 MTNAVIGSI

-1673 VGTTNHQRLANGNL
+1673 VDTTNHQRLANGNL

-1698 SSLNQSADWTGS
+1698 SSLNQSTDWTGS

-1724 IKTIGEAVLENL
+1724 IKIMGEDVLENL
-1736 GLSFNGKHNGEKLSA
+1736 GLSLNGKHNGEKLSA

-1780 IYFDTI
+1780 IYFDTV
-1786 EGKDGKAQLV
+1786 EGKEGKTQLV

-1802 FTTFHWNNNFESYIP
+1802 FATFHWNNNFESYIP

-1826 LSAEQIPVARKAIQ
+1826 LSAEQVPAARKAIQ
-1840 NEYQKLLRSTQR
+1840 KEYQKLLRSAQR

-1876 VSLNSSS
+1876 VSLNGSS
-1883 EASKAILGDTAKESK
+1883 EASKAILGDMAKESK

-1929 EFNKIKWAVDVPF
+1929 EFNKIKWAVDVSF

-1961 PATYDSIKA
+1961 PITFDSIKA

-1993 NEDYENLSLQ
+1993 NEDFENLSLQ
-2003 DKRFYIKHSLVSTQR
+2003 DKRFYIKHSLASTQR

-2038 PVNTLRNEDG
+2038 PVNTIRNEDG
-2048 TEITHESVLKL
+2048 TETTHESILKL
-2059 NKLSRKYSLKTNIK
+2059 NKRSRKHNLKTNIK
-2073 YFVGNVLK
+2073 YFIGNVLK

-2120 KWIDSDEAKDVIA
+2120 KWIDSDEAKDVIT

-2144 SIDDINGEQYHQL
+2144 SVDDINGEQYHQL
-2157 ASRLFDQYGNATAG
+2157 AARLFDQYGNATAR

-2188 KLNQAHITLMIE
+2188 KINQAHITLMIE

-2249 EIQGSKFIFDRKNKP
+2249 EIQGSKFIFDRKDKP
-2264 LDVYEVVSDQM
+2264 SDVYEVVSDQM

-2281 TTEKMIKALK
+2281 TTEKMIKALE
-2291 IVTEH
+2291 IVTRH
-2296 LRIKEPSNLMDIL
+2296 LHIKEPLNLIDIL

-2315 RIVNDPKT
+2315 RLVNDPEA

-2333 MVFNQAN
+2333 MVFNQTN
-2340 FLMKKVRA
+2340 FLLRKVRA
-2348 IILVEAMDSFDSKLD
+2348 IVLVEAMDSFDSDLD

-2419 EFYLALKSD
+2419 EFYLALKIE

-2437 VKLHTLIVGLGM
+2437 AKLHTLIIGLGM
-2449 STQWTRFL
+2449 DTQWTRFL
-2457 DGKPKVLQLGS
+2457 DKKPKILQLGS
-2468 PEQFNQMLETYGKSD
+2468 PEQFNQMSETYGKSD

-2496 SKITPFNGDKVTRNV
+2496 SKITPFNGNKVARNV
-2511 KFSLGSQLFTS
+2511 KYSLGSQLFAS
-2522 ISNVYKEQFENI
+2522 ISNVYKEQFESI

-2591 AILQSISS
+2591 AILQAISS

-2624 AKKLKIQTDKNK
+2624 AKKLKVQTDKNK

-2667 WRGFA
+2667 WKGFA

-2706 DVYDGLLIDIAYRK
+2706 NVYDGLEIDIAYRK
-2720 AVSELINKH
+2720 AVSELINKY

-2770 SKGTELQGITLDT
+2770 SKGTNLDGITLDT
-2783 FLEETNVTPEYLAQY
+2783 FLEETKVTPEYLTQY
-2798 LNTIVYVMGNDK
+2798 LNTIVYVMSNDK
-2810 VIKENY
+2810 SIKENFGVLY
-2816 GELLQSMRLIADDVN
+2816 QSMRLIADDVN
-2831 NTVTKRLM
+2831 DIVTKRLM
-2839 GIEANFNSDMWRLRE
+2839 GIEANFKTGVWKLRD
-2854 AFTEFSME
+2854 AFSYFSID

-2867 TYLVIKDLFQAKLFG
+2867 GVLYIKKLFQAKLFG
-2882 LGRMAV
+2882 LGRMAAR
-2888 KSEAMKRIEKEYF
+2888 SEAMKRIEKEYF

-2948 FAADQFDLLSDFI
+2948 FAADQFDLLSGFI

-2971 ITIYKQELKKLN
+2971 NTIYKQELKKLN

-2999 KVSDLYNEEFTKQLS
+2999 KVSDLYNEKFTKQLS

-3027 LTTATGLDTKIYR
+3027 LTTTTGLETKIYR
-3040 DPTEFAKASGISES
+3040 DPAEFVKVSGIPES

-3074 AEPSEFVDSYTVGLH
+3074 AEPSEFVNSYTVGLH

-3102 YFVQTESNPILDSK
+3102 YFVQTESNLILGSK

-3136 YEVGFRDA
+3136 YEIGFRDA

-3208 MQAKYTAFN
+3208 MQAKYTVFN

-3242 PVGVWDNI
+3242 PVGVWDSI

-3264 FGFTDQNKNTAMK
+3264 FGFTDQNKNTPMK

-3283 YLIDILTS
+3283 YLIDILTN
-3291 VKVLSN
+3291 VKVLGS
-3297 VKPAKFEGI
+3297 VKPAKFEAI
-3306 RAKLDRYKPTVL
+3306 RAKLDRYKPTIL

-3340 MDLGDMSEQTSFDTA
+3340 MDLGDMSEQTSFDTV

-3451 EAERILN
+3451 EAERTLN

-3472 TLANDGALRFGSVFN
+3472 TLTNDGALRFGSVFN

-3512 IENLMETNRSIG
+3512 IENLMNTNRSIS

-3601 HVPFSVLRDATK
+3601 HVPFNVLRDATK

-3705 TNDKRKAT
+3705 TDDKRKAT
-3713 KLMLRT
+3713 KLILRT

-3730 YGVNV
+3730 YSVNV
-3735 KQVVADTKYR
+3735 KQTVADTKYR

-3759 YVKVFPQNG
+3759 YTKVFPQDG
-3768 AAIKNYLVYQ
+3768 SAIKNYLAYQ

-3808 TRLQGTGLIGKLD
+3808 TRLQGTGLNGNLD
-3821 TKELVSYVDALVSL
+3821 IKELVPYVDALVSL

-3872 LESETNSVV
+3872 LESETNSMV

-3889 NRWDSNFDVQVV
+3889 NRWDSNFDVQIV
-3901 NEQVTT
+3901 NEQVTS

-3917 VLTLKLKGY
+3917 VLILKLKGY

-3975 GLIHKSNHTET
+3975 GLVHKTKEIEVN
-3986 DFAAAMRKVMQG
+3986 FVKAMQKVMQG
-3998 TMDYQSH
+3998 TMDYQNH
-4005 EYVSNTHMVY
+4005 KQVSNTHMVY
-4015 GVDGVTLFTMPSFEQ
+4015 GVDGVTLFTTPSFEQ
-4030 TEKWIPIMED
+4030 IEKWIPIIED
-4040 DFQSIGNNQARKFE
+4040 DFQAIGNNQARKFE
-4054 EELSIQSSV
+4054 EELSIQSSI

-4074 KRKDKQNFVAIGEVS
+4074 KRKDKQNFVAIGEVN

-4102 YRERIGEFYKMLPQR
+4102 YHERIGEFYKMLPQR
-4117 VKNAINALPNGV
+4117 VKNAINTLPNGV

-4202 KENVLIRSLSVPF
+4202 KESVLIRSLSIPF

-4318 LASRIKRWTKLDKV
+4318 LSSRIKRWTKLDKV
-4332 ESATPSIVQNI
+4332 ESNTPTTIQNI

-4354 MMNIMNYGDFIAKY
+4354 MMNIMNYGDFVAKY

>member
-55 PLQSKRDEIER
+55 PLQSKRDEVER

-90 DSGATPEQLQAHQ
+90 ASGATPEQLQAHQ

-126 DPYLARDLN
+126 DPYLGRDLN

-147 KQVADYA
+147 KRVADYA

-163 LTQQANYRINREDTT
+163 LTQQANYRFNRDDTT

-185 NMGGAMVEGIGNI
+185 NMGGSAVEGIGNI
-198 TSGLAN
+198 ASGLAN
-204 AGAIVYGKVTGD
+204 AGAIVYDKVTGD
-216 TEGVNNYIQSEG
+216 TEGAINYIQSEG

-236 GRNIQSDDMAL
+236 GRDIQSDDMAL

-274 TPDNARSQAN
+274 TPDNARSKAN

-294 YFGRNTFAADVAQQ
+294 YFGRNTNAADVAQQ
-308 VPEFL
+308 VPEL
-313 TATATGGSSALAA
+313 LATAATGGGFALAT
-326 RGALALA
+326 RGTLALA
-333 TKQGVSNLTKEAAEQ
+333 KQGVNKLTKEAAEQ
-348 VIKAS
+348 IIKAS
-353 AIGGIGAYTGLR
+353 ATAGISTYTGLR

-399 PTLTDTQIQREI
+399 STLTDTQIQREI

-427 AGIGLLASR
+427 AGIGLLAPR
-436 AELSFSGLNPT
+436 AELSFAGLNPIS
-447 GSVKQAIKG
+447 SVKQAIKG

-462 SETAE
+462 SEVAE

-487 GYEKYRTE
+487 GYEKYRSE

-509 GAVTAAGSTSATN
+509 GAATAAGSTSVTN
-522 SPNVIKTTGQA
+522 SPNVIKTTGKA

-563 EMEDLYSPKVEPTE
+563 EMEDLYSPKTEPTE
-577 SNKATDSN
+577 SSKSTGSN
-585 TDTDSGSETKPNNL
+585 TDTDSGSESKPNNL

-618 DTELKFQLGE
+618 DTELKSQLGE

-661 NAMDEQKA
+661 NATDEQKT
-669 LAQTQMDTYDDIIT
+669 LAQTQMNTYDDIIT

-700 NKREEELFSAFHK
+700 NKREEELFSVFHK

-732 LVKQAQGQELN
+732 LIKQAQGQELN

-753 KYDPDMFNSYVELLQ
+753 KYDPDMFNAYVELLQ

-798 TVEDKKITLDVS
+798 TVEDKNITLDVS
-810 KQTLDVVENQPDLGK
+810 KQTLDVVENQLDLGK

-830 AKVYADKA
+830 AKAYADKA

-848 RAKKEALDNQFQ
+848 RAKKEALDKQFQ

-867 ARKQLQKDS
+867 ARKQLQRNS

-905 AISSLFNTI
+905 AISSLFNAI

-960 VLSPNSLNSLHHF
+960 ILSPNSLNSLHHF

-1013 NNLSSKGQ
+1013 NNLSSKGK
-1021 KTKQQGSNEVISFKS
+1021 KTKQQGSNEAIRFNN

-1063 KPINISTK
+1063 KPINVSTK
-1071 QTVKPTV
+1071 QTVKPEVKETV
-1078 KPETKQE
+1078 KPE
-1085 VKQET
+1085 VKQ
-1090 KPEVKQEIK
+1090 EVKQEIK
-1099 ETIKPKAE
+1099 ETIKSKIK

-1113 QEQKT
+1113 QEQK
-1118 EDTNTNVINIHS
+1118 
-1130 SSQGLGQKL
+1130 Q
-1139 SNLYPNEFSFFGI
+1139 
-1152 RFPSVEHFIAYVKAT
+1152 
-1167 LGNIEGKSS
+1167 
-1176 DDGLRLDFIAKNAN
+1176 AK
-1190 YKKLDTSIVRKHRG
+1190 
-1204 KEFTPFAVLNGKDS
+1204 P
-1218 ESFADNLLYSV
+1218 
-1229 ITQMLAQQPKLL
+1229 
-1241 HELQQTEANFSHTR
+1241 
-1255 NGKELPYGKVITSA
+1255 
-1269 VQAMQRK
+1269 
-1276 ADTELDLTKKQ
+1276 
-1287 TGDNLIDYLDSLG
+1287 
-1300 MYEELSGIIDK
+1300 
-1311 YDPNEKYYIDE
+1311 
-1322 LVSLDTVLEAMYN
+1322 
-1335 AATGKEVSIN
+1335 
-1345 LPVEKE
+1345 
-1351 SDSQISLGEMYK
+1351 
-1363 KNPPVTEQKQDK
+1363 
-1375 STVPVKQE
+1375 TVPVNQE
-1383 TVKTEEPV
+1383 TTKTEEPV
-1391 TPVVEQEET
+1391 IPVTEPEET
-1400 KPINVNQAG
+1400 RPINVNQAG
-1409 QFMLFDDVYVE
+1409 QFILFDDVYVE

-1432 VSSQNVPENQLKLN
+1432 LSSQNVPENQLKLN

-1452 LKLTDTK
+1452 LKLTNTK

-1471 ITGLDLDQ
+1471 ITGLDLDR

-1546 ATVKDREYFEGY
+1546 TTAKDREYFEGY

-1611 IFNFMNFEINDKG
+1611 VFNFMNFETNDKG
-1624 KQRVTVPSELIQA
+1624 KQKVTVPSELIQA
-1637 MTNAVVGSI
+1637 MTNALIGSI
-1646 VKESSRSANAKQV
+1646 VKESSHSANAKQV

-1673 VGTTNHQRLANGNL
+1673 VDTTNHQRLANGNL

-1698 SSLNQSADWTGS
+1698 SSLNQSTDWTGS

-1724 IKTIGEAVLENL
+1724 IKTMGEAVLENL
-1736 GLSFNGKHNGEKLSA
+1736 GLSLNGKHNGEKLSA

-1780 IYFDTI
+1780 IYFDTV
-1786 EGKDGKAQLV
+1786 EGEKDKAQLV

-1802 FTTFHWNNNFESYIP
+1802 FATFHWNNNFESYIP

-1826 LSAEQIPVARKAIQ
+1826 LLAEQIPAARKAIQ
-1840 NEYQKLLRSTQR
+1840 DEYQKLLRSTQR

-1876 VSLNSSS
+1876 VSLNGSS
-1883 EASKAILGDTAKESK
+1883 EASKVILGDTAKESK

-1918 GKNQVALDFLD
+1918 GKNKVALDFLD

-1961 PATYDSIKA
+1961 PATYDSTKA

-1993 NEDYENLSLQ
+1993 NEDYENTSLQ

-2038 PVNTLRNEDG
+2038 PVNTIRNEDG
-2048 TEITHESVLKL
+2048 TETTHESILKL
-2059 NKLSRKYSLKTNIK
+2059 NKLSGKYKLKTNIE
-2073 YFVGNVLK
+2073 YFVNNVLK
-2081 DYKKN
+2081 DYKNN

-2113 TVLENFR
+2113 TVLENFK
-2120 KWIDSDEAKDVIA
+2120 KWVDSDEAKDVMA

-2144 SIDDINGEQYHQL
+2144 AIDDINGEQYHQL
-2157 ASRLFDQYGNATAG
+2157 AARLFDQYGNATAR

-2188 KLNQAHITLMIE
+2188 KLNQAHITLVIE

-2234 MDLIAQGMANGLTIE
+2234 MDLIAQSMANGLTIE
-2249 EIQGSKFIFDRKNKP
+2249 EIQGSKFIFDRKDKP

-2291 IVTEH
+2291 IVTKH
-2296 LRIKEPSNLMDIL
+2296 LRIKKPLNLMDIL

-2315 RIVNDPKT
+2315 KIVNDPKAF
-2323 LGDDGDEYAQ
+2323 GVDDNEYAQ
-2333 MVFNQAN
+2333 MVFNQTS
-2340 FLMKKVRA
+2340 FLLKKVRA

-2370 NDFKTPIAKKI
+2370 NDFETPIAKKI

-2408 DLKAALKAKAK
+2408 NLKATLKAKAK
-2419 EFYLALKSD
+2419 EFYLALKSE
-2428 DQERTKEAY
+2428 DQERIKEAY
-2437 VKLHTLIVGLGM
+2437 TKLHTLIIGLGM
-2449 STQWTRFL
+2449 NTQWTRFL
-2457 DGKPKVLQLGS
+2457 DGKSKTLQLGS
-2468 PEQFNQMLETYGKSD
+2468 PEQFNQMLKTYGKSD

-2496 SKITPFNGDKVTRNV
+2496 SKITPFNGDKVIRNV
-2511 KFSLGSQLFTS
+2511 KYSLGSQLFTS

-2545 RTFLIEYL
+2545 RTFLVEYL
-2553 NKIKYREEQ
+2553 NKTKYREEQ
-2562 RNKENGWV
+2562 RNKENGWI

-2582 DALSSNEIK
+2582 DTLSSSEIK

-2624 AKKLKIQTDKNK
+2624 AKKLKVQTDKNK

-2701 GLAGN
+2701 GLAAN
-2706 DVYDGLLIDIAYRK
+2706 NVYDGSEIDIAYRK
-2720 AVSELINKH
+2720 AVSELINKY

-2749 SGLADFVKY
+2749 SGLADFIKY

-2770 SKGTELQGITLDT
+2770 SKDTELKGITFDT

-2810 VIKENY
+2810 AIKENFGDLY
-2816 GELLQSMRLIADDVN
+2816 QLMRLFADDVN

-2839 GIEANFNSDMWRLRE
+2839 GIEADFNIDMWFLRQ
-2854 AFTEFSME
+2854 AFTNFSME

-2867 TYLVIKDLFQAKLFG
+2867 THLIIKDLFQAKLFG
-2882 LGRMAV
+2882 LGSMAA

-2915 IHNNPNENPKAKA
+2915 IHNNPNENPKVKA

-2948 FAADQFDLLSDFI
+2948 FAADQFDLLSGFI
-2961 DQDTELKEKL
+2961 DQDTELKDKL
-2971 ITIYKQELKKLN
+2971 NTIYRQELKKLN

-2990 KLDENQTIE
+2990 ELSENQTIE
-2999 KVSDLYNEEFTKQLS
+2999 KVGDLYNEEFTVQLS

-3040 DPTEFAKASGISES
+3040 DPIEFAKASGIPES
-3054 ELTDSL
+3054 ELTNSL
-3060 GKFVLNNGEKYIYL
+3060 GKFVLNNGQKYIYL

-3102 YFVQTESNPILDSK
+3102 YFVQTESNPILGSK
-3116 MTGTMRNLE
+3116 MTGIMRNLE
-3125 FLMRDFAKRYH
+3125 FLMKDFAKRYH

-3144 LNTLIEEN
+3144 LNTLVEEN

-3166 SAKGI
+3166 SAEGI

-3242 PVGVWDNI
+3242 PVGVWDSI
-3250 KKFFNRVKREIQAL
+3250 KKFFNSVKREIQAL
-3264 FGFTDQNKNTAMK
+3264 FGFTNQNKNTAMK

-3291 VKVLSN
+3291 VKVLGS
-3297 VKPAKFEGI
+3297 VKPAKFEAI

-3318 SYMKKHLNETEQTIF
+3318 SYMKKHLNETEQAIF

-3340 MDLGDMSEQTSFDTA
+3340 MDLGDMSEQTSFDA
-3355 ADNSNVSDK
+3355 VADNSNISDK

-3393 PTEIALLEGSQVNQ
+3393 PTEIALLESSQVNQ

-3451 EAERILN
+3451 EAERTLN
-3458 NIIDKIKPEEFLAS
+3458 SIIDKIKPEEFLAS
-3472 TLANDGALRFGSVFN
+3472 ALANDGAMRFGSIFN

-3601 HVPFSVLRDATK
+3601 HIPFSVLRDATK

-3692 VVNAYIEDSFKNL
+3692 VVNAYIEDSFKDL
-3705 TNDKRKAT
+3705 TDDKRKAT

-3730 YGVNV
+3730 YGTNV
-3735 KQVVADTKYR
+3735 KQAVADTKYR

-3759 YVKVFPQNG
+3759 YVKVFPQDG
-3768 AAIKNYLVYQ
+3768 TAIKNYLVYQ

-3808 TRLQGTGLIGKLD
+3808 ARLQGTGFIGNLD
-3821 TKELVSYVDALVSL
+3821 IKELVPYVDALVSL

-3872 LESETNSVV
+3872 LESETNSMV

-3889 NRWDSNFDVQVV
+3889 NRWDNNFDVQVV

-3975 GLIHKSNHTET
+3975 GLVHKSNYIET
-3986 DFAAAMRKVMQG
+3986 DFLAAMRKVMQG
-3998 TMDYQSH
+3998 TMDYQNH
-4005 EYVSNTHMVY
+4005 KYVSNTHMVY
-4015 GVDGVTLFTMPSFEQ
+4015 GMDGVTLFTMPSFEQ
-4030 TEKWIPIMED
+4030 TEKWIPMMED

-4054 EELSIQSSV
+4054 EELSIQSSI
-4063 QNVQQLHDVYQ
+4063 QNVKRLNEVYQ
-4074 KRKDKQNFVAIGEVS
+4074 KRTDKHNFVAIGEVS
-4089 TLDRKYKDKADKL
+4089 TLDKKYKDKADKL
-4102 YRERIGEFYKMLPQR
+4102 YRERISGFYKMLPQR
-4117 VKNAINALPNGV
+4117 VKNEINALPNGI

-4247 AYINNEKEIIRLNH
+4247 TYINNEKEIIRLNH

-4304 SEASD
+4304 SETSD
-4309 TVQDDSPFS
+4309 TIQDDSPFS
-4318 LASRIKRWTKLDKV
+4318 LASRIKRWTKLDRV

-4354 MMNIMNYGDFIAKY
+4354 MMNIMNYGDFVAKY

-4404 DMLNKLGIFWFA
+4404 DMLNKLGIFWFT

-4474 PEALGS
+4474 PGALGS

>member
-1 MAIDTYLPTPD
+1 M
-12 QLRNIIQQR
+12 
-21 TSGLPEYTE
+21 
-30 PTPNLPQ
+30 
-37 GMTDYAQH
+37 
-45 NRAFHNFNND
+45 
-55 PLQSKRDEIER
+55 
-66 ATVRKQQ
+66 
-73 QMGLLNREAQEE
+73 
-85 DTRLI
+85 
-90 DSGATPEQLQAHQ
+90 
-103 DRRNY
+103 
-108 LQSLD
+108 
-113 EGTRLNLFLQGND
+113 
-126 DPYLARDLN
+126 
-135 SMTANQ
+135 
-141 LSVKYG
+141 LS
-147 KQVADYA
+147 
-154 NQLSLDRMA
+154 
-163 LTQQANYRINREDTT
+163 T
-178 PTADLIQ
+178 
-185 NMGGAMVEGIGNI
+185 
-198 TSGLAN
+198 
-204 AGAIVYGKVTGD
+204 
-216 TEGVNNYIQSEG
+216 
-228 AGAAISQL
+228 
-236 GRNIQSDDMAL
+236 
-247 ARKRNEAT
+247 
-255 DQILEQN
+255 
-262 KERRALELSEEM
+262 
-274 TPDNARSQAN
+274 
-284 LEQDLNQINA
+284 
-294 YFGRNTFAADVAQQ
+294 
-308 VPEFL
+308 
-313 TATATGGSSALAA
+313 
-326 RGALALA
+326 
-333 TKQGVSNLTKEAAEQ
+333 
-348 VIKAS
+348 
-353 AIGGIGAYTGLR
+353 
-365 EGEGGY
+365 
-371 RTAFDDVMSMDPTEV
+371 
-386 ANSPEGQKLKQQD
+386 
-399 PTLTDTQIQREI
+399 
-411 ASRAG
+411 
-416 NLAFNTTGALG
+416 
-427 AGIGLLASR
+427 
-436 AELSFSGLNPT
+436 
-447 GSVKQAIKG
+447 
-456 YGKDVG
+456 
-462 SETAE
+462 
-467 EGSQG
+467 
-472 IASTVAPRLAINEAL
+472 
-487 GYEKYRTE
+487 
-495 SGDLTQGAIYSAFE
+495 
-509 GAVTAAGSTSATN
+509 
-522 SPNVIKTTGQA
+522 
-533 VSQGLQQGYEAVKQK
+533 
-548 GKTVSENMTGKKASE
+548 
-563 EMEDLYSPKVEPTE
+563 
-577 SNKATDSN
+577 
-585 TDTDSGSETKPNNL
+585 
-599 YGFTTN
+599 
-605 YKDSKLNQAFDNL
+605 
-618 DTELKFQLGE
+618 
-628 DSPIYKKLGSNQ
+628 
-640 NAKLDALK
+640 
-648 SIAESAYETSQNP
+648 
-661 NAMDEQKA
+661 
-669 LAQTQMDTYDDIIT
+669 
-683 SLREGYNADLT
+683 
-694 ARRESI
+694 
-700 NKREEELFSAFHK
+700 
-713 MRNEFVQ
+713 
-720 SKPEE
+720 
-725 YESFMSD
+725 
-732 LVKQAQGQELN
+732 
-743 IDDIAVELVR
+743 
-753 KYDPDMFNSYVELLQ
+753 
-768 VDDAFNR
+768 
-775 VQEANNSNPIL
+775 
-786 MKINDTLYRNRE
+786 
-798 TVEDKKITLDVS
+798 
-810 KQTLDVVENQPDLGK
+810 
-825 SLDHL
+825 
-830 AKVYADKA
+830 
-838 SKLNPQDSDY
+838 
-848 RAKKEALDNQFQ
+848 
-860 AMFLKIN
+860 
-867 ARKQLQKDS
+867 
-876 IKQEWGKALDGLGK
+876 
-890 FRKVLKD
+890 
-897 NGSTIEQG
+897 
-905 AISSLFNTI
+905 
-914 QRIGKRIQDNP
+914 
-925 RISDAEALTLYE
+925 
-937 KFIGSNKN
+937 
-945 KGLLNYM
+945 
-952 QEAIRNKG
+952 
-960 VLSPNSLNSLHHF
+960 
-973 VSTQQFKNNLIEN
+973 
-986 LDTFLAEIEN
+986 
-996 TAKKEGKTLGKD
+996 
-1008 FSFTW
+1008 
-1013 NNLSSKGQ
+1013 
-1021 KTKQQGSNEVISFKS
+1021 
-1036 REAFIKYGKRA
+1036 
-1047 TSDMALFTEVI
+1047 
-1058 NQILD
+1058 
-1063 KPINISTK
+1063 
-1071 QTVKPTV
+1071 
-1078 KPETKQE
+1078 
-1085 VKQET
+1085 
-1090 KPEVKQEIK
+1090 
-1099 ETIKPKAE
+1099 
-1107 PKVEPV
+1107 
-1113 QEQKT
+1113 
-1118 EDTNTNVINIHS
+1118 
-1130 SSQGLGQKL
+1130 
-1139 SNLYPNEFSFFGI
+1139 
-1152 RFPSVEHFIAYVKAT
+1152 
-1167 LGNIEGKSS
+1167 
-1176 DDGLRLDFIAKNAN
+1176 
-1190 YKKLDTSIVRKHRG
+1190 
-1204 KEFTPFAVLNGKDS
+1204 
-1218 ESFADNLLYSV
+1218 
-1229 ITQMLAQQPKLL
+1229 
-1241 HELQQTEANFSHTR
+1241 
-1255 NGKELPYGKVITSA
+1255 
-1269 VQAMQRK
+1269 
-1276 ADTELDLTKKQ
+1276 
-1287 TGDNLIDYLDSLG
+1287 
-1300 MYEELSGIIDK
+1300 
-1311 YDPNEKYYIDE
+1311 
-1322 LVSLDTVLEAMYN
+1322 
-1335 AATGKEVSIN
+1335 
-1345 LPVEKE
+1345 
-1351 SDSQISLGEMYK
+1351 
-1363 KNPPVTEQKQDK
+1363 
-1375 STVPVKQE
+1375 
-1383 TVKTEEPV
+1383 
-1391 TPVVEQEET
+1391 
-1400 KPINVNQAG
+1400 
-1409 QFMLFDDVYVE
+1409 
-1420 TNEFGEPLTEEE
+1420 
-1432 VSSQNVPENQLKLN
+1432 
-1446 LGVEPT
+1446 
-1452 LKLTDTK
+1452 
-1459 ASLQV
+1459 
-1464 LKNNISR
+1464 
-1471 ITGLDLDQ
+1471 
-1479 KTPEVL
+1479 
-1485 EVEAEARL
+1485 
-1493 RGVSWKENFIEN
+1493 
-1505 YGVWHANKLIPQ
+1505 
-1517 DKLQA
+1517 
-1522 IYRAQQTKRMTDLDL
+1522 
-1537 AIQAVTGKP
+1537 
-1546 ATVKDREYFEGY
+1546 
-1558 FNIYRTIANRLFGKN
+1558 
-1573 QATGT
+1573 
-1578 EGGFTDNLY
+1578 
-1587 LFTKVNSTATQA
+1587 
-1599 DRLGNLILRLNP
+1599 
-1611 IFNFMNFEINDKG
+1611 
-1624 KQRVTVPSELIQA
+1624 
-1637 MTNAVVGSI
+1637 
-1646 VKESSRSANAKQV
+1646 
-1659 YEQLRDHDPRPAFL
+1659 
-1673 VGTTNHQRLANGNL
+1673 
-1687 KTFNEQLMTEG
+1687 
-1698 SSLNQSADWTGS
+1698 
-1710 MEGYGSLGSEEQTL
+1710 
-1724 IKTIGEAVLENL
+1724 
-1736 GLSFNGKHNGEKLSA
+1736 
-1751 TVKQS
+1751 
-1756 IAFGLGSELYDELN
+1756 
-1770 NMNVLKKTRM
+1770 
-1780 IYFDTI
+1780 
-1786 EGKDGKAQLV
+1786 
-1796 PANYIN
+1796 
-1802 FTTFHWNNNFESYIP
+1802 
-1817 NKKGKTNEL
+1817 
-1826 LSAEQIPVARKAIQ
+1826 EQIPVARKVIQ
-1840 NEYQKLLRSTQR
+1840 NEYQKLLRSAQR

-1876 VSLNSSS
+1876 VSLNGSS
-1883 EASKAILGDTAKESK
+1883 EASKAILGDMAKESK

-1908 PKNINSMLTT
+1908 PKNINSILTT
-1918 GKNQVALDFLD
+1918 GKNKIALDFLD

-1978 TNQINRSFDL
+1978 TNLINRSFDS

-2003 DKRFYIKHSLVSTQR
+2003 DKRFYIKHSFVNTQR

-2038 PVNTLRNEDG
+2038 PVNTIRNEDG
-2048 TEITHESVLKL
+2048 TETTHESILKL
-2059 NKLSRKYSLKTNIK
+2059 NKRSRKYGLKTNIK
-2073 YFVGNVLK
+2073 YFVDNVLK

-2086 QADDTAL
+2086 QADDVAL

-2113 TVLENFR
+2113 TVLENFE
-2120 KWIDSDEAKDVIA
+2120 KWIDSDEAKDVMA
-2133 FAEYVRDVKTD
+2133 FAEYVRDVKTN

-2157 ASRLFDQYGNATAG
+2157 AARLFDQYGNATAS

-2234 MDLIAQGMANGLTIE
+2234 MDLIAQGIANGLTIE

-2275 LKDIQG
+2275 LKDIQKA
-2281 TTEKMIKALK
+2281 TEKMIKALK
-2291 IVTEH
+2291 IVTKH
-2296 LRIKEPSNLMDIL
+2296 LRIKEPLNLMDIL

-2315 RIVNDPKT
+2315 RIVNDPEA
-2323 LGDDGDEYAQ
+2323 LGDDGDEYTQ
-2333 MVFNQAN
+2333 MVFNQTS
-2340 FLMKKVRA
+2340 FLLKKVRA

-2408 DLKAALKAKAK
+2408 DLKTTLKAKAK
-2419 EFYLALKSD
+2419 EFYLALKSE
-2428 DQERTKEAY
+2428 DQERIKEAY
-2437 VKLHTLIVGLGM
+2437 TKLHTLIVGLGM
-2449 STQWTRFL
+2449 NTQWTRFL
-2457 DGKPKVLQLGS
+2457 DGEPKVLQLGS
-2468 PEQFNQMLETYGKSD
+2468 PEQFSQMLETYGKSD

-2511 KFSLGSQLFTS
+2511 KYSLGSQLFIS
-2522 ISNVYKEQFENI
+2522 ISNVYKQQFENI

-2582 DALSSNEIK
+2582 DALSSSEIK

-2624 AKKLKIQTDKNK
+2624 AKKLKVQTDKNK

-2706 DVYDGLLIDIAYRK
+2706 NVYDGLKIDIAYRK
-2720 AVSELINKH
+2720 VVSELINKY

-2770 SKGTELQGITLDT
+2770 SKGTELKGITLDT
-2783 FLEETNVTPEYLAQY
+2783 FLGETNVAPEYLAQY

-2810 VIKENY
+2810 AIKENY
-2816 GELLQSMRLIADDVN
+2816 SGIIQLMRLIADDVN

-2839 GIEANFNSDMWRLRE
+2839 GIEANFNINMWVLRE
-2854 AFTEFSME
+2854 AFIKFSME

-2867 TYLVIKDLFQAKLFG
+2867 THLIIKDLFQAKLFG
-2882 LGRMAV
+2882 LGRMAA

-2901 PMIVNQFGGISSGY
+2901 PMIINQFGGISSGY

-2928 VMDRFL
+2928 IMDRFL
-2934 AYVEQQNFDIKTHN
+2934 AYVEQRNFDIKTYN
-2948 FAADQFDLLSDFI
+2948 FAADQLDLLSDFI
-2961 DQDTELKEKL
+2961 DQDAELKDKL
-2971 ITIYKQELKKLN
+2971 NTIYGQEVKKLN

-2990 KLDENQTIE
+2990 KLSENQTIE
-2999 KVSDLYNEEFTKQLS
+2999 KVSDLYNEEFTVQLS

-3040 DPTEFAKASGISES
+3040 DPAEFVKASGIPES
-3054 ELTDSL
+3054 ELTNSL
-3060 GKFVLNNGEKYIYL
+3060 GKFVLDNGQKYIYL
-3074 AEPSEFVDSYTVGLH
+3074 AEPSEFVDSYTIGLH

-3102 YFVQTESNPILDSK
+3102 YFVQTENNPILGSK

-3242 PVGVWDNI
+3242 PVGVWDSI

-3291 VKVLSN
+3291 VKVLGS
-3297 VKPAKFEGI
+3297 VKPAKFEAI

-3318 SYMKKHLNETEQTIF
+3318 SYMKKHLNETEQAIF

-3340 MDLGDMSEQTSFDTA
+3340 MDLGDMSEQTSFDTV

-3393 PTEIALLEGSQVNQ
+3393 PTEIALLESSQVNQ

-3451 EAERILN
+3451 EAERTLN
-3458 NIIDKIKPEEFLAS
+3458 SIIDKIKPEEFLAS
-3472 TLANDGALRFGSVFN
+3472 ALANDGAMRFGSIFN

-3530 YDSLIMNRKA
+3530 YDSLITNRKA

-3561 SLDFRNKLGAKRVI
+3561 SLDFRNKLGVKRVI

-3619 FSGQGYDSKSTD
+3619 FSGQGYDNKSAD

-3692 VVNAYIEDSFKNL
+3692 VVNAYIEDSFKDL
-3705 TNDKRKAT
+3705 TEDKRKAT

-3730 YGVNV
+3730 YGTNV
-3735 KQVVADTKYR
+3735 KQAVADTKYR

-3759 YVKVFPQNG
+3759 YVKVFPQDG
-3768 AAIKNYLVYQ
+3768 TAIKNYLVYQ

-3808 TRLQGTGLIGKLD
+3808 TRLQGTGFIGNLD
-3821 TKELVSYVDALVSL
+3821 IKELVPYVDALVSL

-3872 LESETNSVV
+3872 LESETNSMV

-3975 GLIHKSNHTET
+3975 GLVHKTKEIEVN
-3986 DFAAAMRKVMQG
+3986 FVRAMQKVMQG

-4015 GVDGVTLFTMPSFEQ
+4015 GVDGVTLLTMPSFEQ
-4030 TEKWIPIMED
+4030 TEKWIPMMED

-4063 QNVQQLHDVYQ
+4063 QNVKQLNEVYQ
-4074 KRKDKQNFVAIGEVS
+4074 KRKDKHNFVAIGEVS
-4089 TLDRKYKDKADKL
+4089 TLDKKYKDKADKL

-4117 VKNAINALPNGV
+4117 VKNEINALPNGI

-4235 VPLMLEGYQAAK
+4235 VPSMLEGYQAAK

-4332 ESATPSIVQNI
+4332 ESSTPSIVQNI

-4354 MMNIMNYGDFIAKY
+4354 MMNIMNYGDFVAKY

-4404 DMLNKLGIFWFA
+4404 DMLNKFGIFWFA

-4441 SAGSQVNKYGIDT
+4441 SAGSQVNKYGIET

-4474 PEALGS
+4474 PEAIGT

>member
-90 DSGATPEQLQAHQ
+90 ASGATPEQLQAHQ

-126 DPYLARDLN
+126 DPYLGRDLN

-147 KQVADYA
+147 KRVADYA

-163 LTQQANYRINREDTT
+163 LTQQANYRFNRDDTT

-185 NMGGAMVEGIGNI
+185 NIGGSAVEGIGNI
-198 TSGLAN
+198 ASGLAN
-204 AGAIVYGKVTGD
+204 AGAIAYGKVTGD
-216 TEGVNNYIQSEG
+216 TEGTINYIQSDG

-236 GRNIQSDDMAL
+236 GRDIQSDDMAL

-294 YFGRNTFAADVAQQ
+294 YFGRNTFAADVVQQ
-308 VPEFL
+308 APEL
-313 TATATGGSSALAA
+313 IAAAYTGSSSALAT
-326 RGALALA
+326 RGVLALA
-333 TKQGVSNLTKEAAEQ
+333 TKQGINKLTKEAAEQ

-353 AIGGIGAYTGLR
+353 ATAGISTYTGLR

-399 PTLTDTQIQREI
+399 STLTDIQIQREI

-427 AGIGLLASR
+427 AGIGLLAPR
-436 AELSFSGLNPT
+436 AELSFAGLNPIS
-447 GSVKQAIKG
+447 SVKQAIKG

-462 SETAE
+462 SEVAE

-472 IASTVAPRLAINEAL
+472 IASTVAPRLAINDAL
-487 GYEKYRTE
+487 GYEKYRSE

-509 GAVTAAGSTSATN
+509 GAATAAGSTSVTN
-522 SPNVIKTTGQA
+522 SPNVIKTTGKA

-563 EMEDLYSPKVEPTE
+563 EMEDLYSPKTEPTE
-577 SNKATDSN
+577 SSKSTGSN
-585 TDTDSGSETKPNNL
+585 TDTDSGSESKPNNL

-618 DTELKFQLGE
+618 DTELKSQLGE

-661 NAMDEQKA
+661 NATDEQKA
-669 LAQTQMDTYDDIIT
+669 LAQTQMNTYDDIIT

-700 NKREEELFSAFHK
+700 NKREEELFSVFHK

-732 LVKQAQGQELN
+732 LIKQAQGQELN

-753 KYDPDMFNSYVELLQ
+753 KYDPDMFNAYVELLQ

-798 TVEDKKITLDVS
+798 TVEDKNITLDVS
-810 KQTLDVVENQPDLGK
+810 KQTLDVVENQLDLGK

-830 AKVYADKA
+830 AKAYADKA

-848 RAKKEALDNQFQ
+848 RAKKEALDKQFQ

-867 ARKQLQKDS
+867 ARKQLQRNS

-905 AISSLFNTI
+905 AISSLFNAI

-960 VLSPNSLNSLHHF
+960 ILSPNSLNSLHHF

-996 TAKKEGKTLGKD
+996 IAKKEGKTLGKD

-1021 KTKQQGSNEVISFKS
+1021 KTKQQGSNDAIRFNN

-1063 KPINISTK
+1063 KPINVSTK
-1071 QTVKPTV
+1071 QTVKPEVKETV
-1078 KPETKQE
+1078 KPE
-1085 VKQET
+1085 VKQ
-1090 KPEVKQEIK
+1090 EVKQEIK
-1099 ETIKPKAE
+1099 EIIKSKVK

-1113 QEQKT
+1113 QEQK
-1118 EDTNTNVINIHS
+1118 
-1130 SSQGLGQKL
+1130 Q
-1139 SNLYPNEFSFFGI
+1139 
-1152 RFPSVEHFIAYVKAT
+1152 
-1167 LGNIEGKSS
+1167 
-1176 DDGLRLDFIAKNAN
+1176 AK
-1190 YKKLDTSIVRKHRG
+1190 
-1204 KEFTPFAVLNGKDS
+1204 P
-1218 ESFADNLLYSV
+1218 
-1229 ITQMLAQQPKLL
+1229 
-1241 HELQQTEANFSHTR
+1241 
-1255 NGKELPYGKVITSA
+1255 
-1269 VQAMQRK
+1269 
-1276 ADTELDLTKKQ
+1276 
-1287 TGDNLIDYLDSLG
+1287 
-1300 MYEELSGIIDK
+1300 
-1311 YDPNEKYYIDE
+1311 
-1322 LVSLDTVLEAMYN
+1322 
-1335 AATGKEVSIN
+1335 
-1345 LPVEKE
+1345 
-1351 SDSQISLGEMYK
+1351 
-1363 KNPPVTEQKQDK
+1363 
-1375 STVPVKQE
+1375 TVPVNQE
-1383 TVKTEEPV
+1383 TTKTEEPV
-1391 TPVVEQEET
+1391 TLVTEPEET
-1400 KPINVNQAG
+1400 KPININQAG

-1452 LKLTDTK
+1452 LKLTNTK

-1505 YGVWHANKLIPQ
+1505 YGVWHTNKIIPQ

-1546 ATVKDREYFEGY
+1546 TTAKDREYFEGY

-1611 IFNFMNFEINDKG
+1611 VFNFMNFETNDKG
-1624 KQRVTVPSELIQA
+1624 KQKVTVPAELIQA
-1637 MTNAVVGSI
+1637 MTNALIGSI

-1673 VGTTNHQRLANGNL
+1673 VDTTNHQRLANGNL
-1687 KTFNEQLMTEG
+1687 KSFNEQLMTEG
-1698 SSLNQSADWTGS
+1698 SSLNQSTDWTGS

-1724 IKTIGEAVLENL
+1724 IKTMGEAVLENL
-1736 GLSFNGKHNGEKLSA
+1736 GLSLNGKHNGEKLSA

-1780 IYFDTI
+1780 IYFDTV
-1786 EGKDGKAQLV
+1786 EGKEGKAQLV

-1802 FTTFHWNNNFESYIP
+1802 FATFHWNNNFESYIP

-1840 NEYQKLLRSTQR
+1840 DEYQKLLRSTQR

-1876 VSLNSSS
+1876 VSLNGSS

-1918 GKNQVALDFLD
+1918 GKNKVALDFLD

-1993 NEDYENLSLQ
+1993 NEDYENSSLQ

-2038 PVNTLRNEDG
+2038 PVNTIRNEDG
-2048 TEITHESVLKL
+2048 TETTHESILKL
-2059 NKLSRKYSLKTNIK
+2059 NKRSRKYKLKTNIK
-2073 YFVGNVLK
+2073 YFVNNVLK
-2081 DYKKN
+2081 DYKEN

-2113 TVLENFR
+2113 TVLENFK
-2120 KWIDSDEAKDVIA
+2120 KWVDSDEAKDVMA

-2144 SIDDINGEQYHQL
+2144 AMDDINGEQYHQL
-2157 ASRLFDQYGNATAG
+2157 AARLFDQYGNATAR

-2234 MDLIAQGMANGLTIE
+2234 MDLIAQGMANGLTVE

-2291 IVTEH
+2291 IVTKH
-2296 LRIKEPSNLMDIL
+2296 LQIEEPLNLMDIL

-2315 RIVNDPKT
+2315 RIVNDPKA
-2323 LGDDGDEYAQ
+2323 LGDDGDEYTQ
-2333 MVFNQAN
+2333 MVFNQTN
-2340 FLMKKVRA
+2340 FLLKKVRA

-2408 DLKAALKAKAK
+2408 DLKATLKAKAK
-2419 EFYLALKSD
+2419 EFYLALKSE

-2437 VKLHTLIVGLGM
+2437 TKLHTLIVGLGM
-2449 STQWTRFL
+2449 NTQWTRFL

-2511 KFSLGSQLFTS
+2511 KYSLGSQLFTS
-2522 ISNVYKEQFENI
+2522 ISKVYEEQFENI
-2534 DTAIQANTLMF
+2534 NTAIQANTLMF

-2582 DALSSNEIK
+2582 DALSSSEIK

-2624 AKKLKIQTDKNK
+2624 AKKLKVQTDKNK

-2706 DVYDGLLIDIAYRK
+2706 NVYDGLEIDIAYRK
-2720 AVSELINKH
+2720 AVSELINKY

-2749 SGLADFVKY
+2749 SGLADFIKY

-2770 SKGTELQGITLDT
+2770 SKGTELKGITLDT

-2810 VIKENY
+2810 AIKENF
-2816 GELLQSMRLIADDVN
+2816 GELYQSMRLLADDVN

-2839 GIEANFNSDMWRLRE
+2839 GIEADFNTGMWFLRQ
-2854 AFTEFSME
+2854 AFTNFSME

-2867 TYLVIKDLFQAKLFG
+2867 TQLVIKDLFQAKLFG
-2882 LGRMAV
+2882 LGRMAA

-2915 IHNNPNENPKAKA
+2915 IHNNPNENPKVKA

-2948 FAADQFDLLSDFI
+2948 FAADQFDLLSGFI
-2961 DQDTELKEKL
+2961 DQDTELKDKL
-2971 ITIYKQELKKLN
+2971 NTIYRQELKKLN

-2990 KLDENQTIE
+2990 KLSENQTIE
-2999 KVSDLYNEEFTKQLS
+2999 KVGDLYNEEFTVQLS

-3040 DPTEFAKASGISES
+3040 DPVEFAKASGIPES
-3054 ELTDSL
+3054 ELTNSL
-3060 GKFVLNNGEKYIYL
+3060 GKFVLNNGQKYIYL

-3102 YFVQTESNPILDSK
+3102 YFVQTESNPILSSK

-3125 FLMRDFAKRYH
+3125 FLMKDFAKRYH

-3144 LNTLIEEN
+3144 LNTLVEEN

-3166 SAKGI
+3166 SAEGI
-3171 GTFKSGNI
+3171 GTFKSGNV

-3190 ASIEFAYNP
+3190 ANIEFAYNP

-3242 PVGVWDNI
+3242 PVGVWDSI
-3250 KKFFNRVKREIQAL
+3250 KKFFNSVKREIQAL
-3264 FGFTDQNKNTAMK
+3264 FGFTNQNKNTAMK

-3291 VKVLSN
+3291 VKVLGS
-3297 VKPAKFEGI
+3297 VKPAKFEAI

-3318 SYMKKHLNETEQTIF
+3318 SYMKKHLNETEQAIF

-3340 MDLGDMSEQTSFDTA
+3340 MDLGDMSEQTSFDA
-3355 ADNSNVSDK
+3355 VADNSNISDK

-3393 PTEIALLEGSQVNQ
+3393 PTEIALLESSQVNQ

-3451 EAERILN
+3451 EAERTLN
-3458 NIIDKIKPEEFLAS
+3458 NIIDKIKPDEFLAS
-3472 TLANDGALRFGSVFN
+3472 ALANDGAMRFGSIFN

-3692 VVNAYIEDSFKNL
+3692 VVNAYIEDSFKDL
-3705 TNDKRKAT
+3705 TDDKRKAT

-3730 YGVNV
+3730 YGTNV
-3735 KQVVADTKYR
+3735 KQAVADTKYR

-3759 YVKVFPQNG
+3759 YVKVFPQDG
-3768 AAIKNYLVYQ
+3768 TAIKNYLVYQ

-3808 TRLQGTGLIGKLD
+3808 ARLQGTGFIGNLD
-3821 TKELVSYVDALVSL
+3821 IKELVPYVDALVSL

-3872 LESETNSVV
+3872 LESETNSMV

-3975 GLIHKSNHTET
+3975 GLVHKSNYMET
-3986 DFAAAMRKVMQG
+3986 DFLTAMRKVMQG

-4005 EYVSNTHMVY
+4005 KYISNTHMVY
-4015 GVDGVTLFTMPSFEQ
+4015 GMDGVTLFTMPSFEQ
-4030 TEKWIPIMED
+4030 TEKWIPMMED

-4054 EELSIQSSV
+4054 EELSIQSSI
-4063 QNVQQLHDVYQ
+4063 QNVKQLNEVYQ
-4074 KRKDKQNFVAIGEVS
+4074 KRTDKHNFVAIGEVS
-4089 TLDRKYKDKADKL
+4089 TLDKKYKDKADKL
-4102 YRERIGEFYKMLPQR
+4102 YRERISGFYKMLPQR
-4117 VKNAINALPNGV
+4117 VKNEINALPNGI

-4304 SEASD
+4304 SETSD
-4309 TVQDDSPFS
+4309 TIQDDSPFS
-4318 LASRIKRWTKLDKV
+4318 LASRIKRWTKLDRV

-4354 MMNIMNYGDFIAKY
+4354 MMNIMNYGDFVAKY
-4368 AYYQHLTRNLQRDSE
+4368 AYYQHLTQNLQRDSE

-4430 RRNFLRTALIF
+4430 RRNFLRTALIL

-4474 PEALGS
+4474 PEAIGS

>member
-55 PLQSKRDEIER
+55 PLQSKRDEVER

-90 DSGATPEQLQAHQ
+90 ASGATPEQLQAHQ

-126 DPYLARDLN
+126 DPYLGRDLN

-147 KQVADYA
+147 KRVADYA

-163 LTQQANYRINREDTT
+163 LTQQANYRFNRDDTT

-185 NMGGAMVEGIGNI
+185 NTGGAMVEGVGNI
-198 TSGLAN
+198 ASGLAN

-216 TEGVNNYIQSEG
+216 TEGAINYIQSEG

-236 GRNIQSDDMAL
+236 GRDIQSDDMAL

-313 TATATGGSSALAA
+313 TAAVTGGSSALAT
-326 RGALALA
+326 RGVLALA
-333 TKQGVSNLTKEAAEQ
+333 TKQGVNKLTKEAAEQ

-353 AIGGIGAYTGLR
+353 ATGGISTYTGLR

-411 ASRAG
+411 ASSAG

-427 AGIGLLASR
+427 AGIGLLAPR
-436 AELSFSGLNPT
+436 AELSFAGLNPIS
-447 GSVKQAIKG
+447 SVKQAIKG

-462 SETAE
+462 SEVAE

-487 GYEKYRTE
+487 GYEKYRSE

-509 GAVTAAGSTSATN
+509 GAATAAGSTSVTN
-522 SPNVIKTTGQA
+522 SPNVIKTTGKA

-563 EMEDLYSPKVEPTE
+563 EMEDLYSPKTEPTE
-577 SNKATDSN
+577 SSKSTGSN

-599 YGFTTN
+599 YGFTTD

-618 DTELKFQLGE
+618 DTELKSQLGE

-661 NAMDEQKA
+661 NATDEQKA
-669 LAQTQMDTYDDIIT
+669 LAQTQMNTYDDIIT

-700 NKREEELFSAFHK
+700 NKREEELFSVFHK

-732 LVKQAQGQELN
+732 LIKQAQGQELN

-753 KYDPDMFNSYVELLQ
+753 KYDPAMFNKYVELFQ

-798 TVEDKKITLDVS
+798 TVEDKNITLDVS
-810 KQTLDVVENQPDLGK
+810 KQTLDVVENQLDLGK

-830 AKVYADKA
+830 AKAYADKA

-848 RAKKEALDNQFQ
+848 RAKKEALDKQFQ
-860 AMFLKIN
+860 AMFLKIS
-867 ARKQLQKDS
+867 ARKQLQRNS

-890 FRKVLKD
+890 LRKVLKD

-905 AISSLFNTI
+905 AISSLFNAI

-960 VLSPNSLNSLHHF
+960 ILSPNSLNSLHHF

-1063 KPINISTK
+1063 KPINVSTK
-1071 QTVKPTV
+1071 QTVKPEVKETV
-1078 KPETKQE
+1078 KPE
-1085 VKQET
+1085 VKQ
-1090 KPEVKQEIK
+1090 EVKQEIK
-1099 ETIKPKAE
+1099 ETIKSKVK

-1113 QEQKT
+1113 QEQK
-1118 EDTNTNVINIHS
+1118 
-1130 SSQGLGQKL
+1130 
-1139 SNLYPNEFSFFGI
+1139 
-1152 RFPSVEHFIAYVKAT
+1152 
-1167 LGNIEGKSS
+1167 
-1176 DDGLRLDFIAKNAN
+1176 
-1190 YKKLDTSIVRKHRG
+1190 
-1204 KEFTPFAVLNGKDS
+1204 
-1218 ESFADNLLYSV
+1218 
-1229 ITQMLAQQPKLL
+1229 
-1241 HELQQTEANFSHTR
+1241 
-1255 NGKELPYGKVITSA
+1255 
-1269 VQAMQRK
+1269 
-1276 ADTELDLTKKQ
+1276 
-1287 TGDNLIDYLDSLG
+1287 
-1300 MYEELSGIIDK
+1300 
-1311 YDPNEKYYIDE
+1311 
-1322 LVSLDTVLEAMYN
+1322 
-1335 AATGKEVSIN
+1335 
-1345 LPVEKE
+1345 
-1351 SDSQISLGEMYK
+1351 
-1363 KNPPVTEQKQDK
+1363 QDK
-1375 STVPVKQE
+1375 PTVPVNQE
-1383 TVKTEEPV
+1383 TTKTEEPV
-1391 TPVVEQEET
+1391 IPVTEPEET
-1400 KPINVNQAG
+1400 RPINANQAG

-1432 VSSQNVPENQLKLN
+1432 LSSQNVPENQLKIN

-1452 LKLTDTK
+1452 LKLTNTK

-1611 IFNFMNFEINDKG
+1611 VFNFMNFETNDKG
-1624 KQRVTVPSELIQA
+1624 KQKVTVPSELIQA
-1637 MTNAVVGSI
+1637 MTDALIGSI

-1673 VGTTNHQRLANGNL
+1673 VDTTNHQRLANGNL

-1698 SSLNQSADWTGS
+1698 SSLNQSTDWTGS

-1724 IKTIGEAVLENL
+1724 IKTMGEVVLENL
-1736 GLSFNGKHNGEKLSA
+1736 GLSLNGKHNGEKLSA

-1780 IYFDTI
+1780 IYFDTV

-1802 FTTFHWNNNFESYIP
+1802 FATFHWNNNFESYIP

-1840 NEYQKLLRSTQR
+1840 NEYQKLLRSAQR

-1876 VSLNSSS
+1876 VSLNGSS
-1883 EASKAILGDTAKESK
+1883 EASKVILGDMAKESK
-1898 GISLEPFKAN
+1898 GISLESFKAN

-1918 GKNQVALDFLD
+1918 GKNKVALDFLD

-1961 PATYDSIKA
+1961 PTTYDSIKA
-1970 DKESRMSL
+1970 DKEYRMSL
-1978 TNQINRSFDL
+1978 TRQINRSFDL

-1993 NEDYENLSLQ
+1993 NEDYEKTSLQ

-2038 PVNTLRNEDG
+2038 PVNTIRNEDG
-2048 TEITHESVLKL
+2048 TETTHESILKL
-2059 NKLSRKYSLKTNIK
+2059 NKRSRKYNLKTNIK
-2073 YFVGNVLK
+2073 YFVNNVLK
-2081 DYKKN
+2081 NYKEN

-2113 TVLENFR
+2113 TVLENFK
-2120 KWIDSDEAKDVIA
+2120 KWVDSDEAKDVMA

-2144 SIDDINGEQYHQL
+2144 AIDDINGEQYHQL
-2157 ASRLFDQYGNATAG
+2157 AARLFDQYGNATAR

-2180 DIDLMLNG
+2180 DIDLMLQG

-2249 EIQGSKFIFDRKNKP
+2249 EIQGSKFIFDRKDKP

-2275 LKDIQG
+2275 LKDIRR

-2291 IVTEH
+2291 IVTKH
-2296 LRIKEPSNLMDIL
+2296 LQIKEPLNLMDIL

-2315 RIVNDPKT
+2315 RIVNDPKA
-2323 LGDDGDEYAQ
+2323 LGDDGDDYIQ
-2333 MVFNQAN
+2333 MVFNQTS
-2340 FLMKKVRA
+2340 FLLKKVRA

-2363 VKTYNLI
+2363 IKTYNLI

-2408 DLKAALKAKAK
+2408 DLKATLKAKAK
-2419 EFYLALKSD
+2419 EFYLALKSE

-2437 VKLHTLIVGLGM
+2437 TKLHTLIVGLGM
-2449 STQWTRFL
+2449 NSQWTRFL

-2511 KFSLGSQLFTS
+2511 KYSLGSQLFTS
-2522 ISNVYKEQFENI
+2522 IRKVYEEQFENI
-2534 DTAIQANTLMF
+2534 NTAIQANTLMF

-2582 DALSSNEIK
+2582 DALSSSEIK

-2624 AKKLKIQTDKNK
+2624 AKKLKVQTDKNK

-2680 STIVSTESL
+2680 NTIVSTESL
-2689 SQALTARMLNEL
+2689 SQALTARILNEL

-2706 DVYDGLLIDIAYRK
+2706 NVYDGLEIDIAYRK

-2749 SGLADFVKY
+2749 SGLADFIKY

-2770 SKGTELQGITLDT
+2770 SKDTELKDITFDT

-2810 VIKENY
+2810 AIKENY
-2816 GELLQSMRLIADDVN
+2816 GDLYQSMRLLADDVN

-2839 GIEANFNSDMWRLRE
+2839 GIEANFNIGMWFLRQ
-2854 AFTEFSME
+2854 AFTNFSME

-2867 TYLVIKDLFQAKLFG
+2867 TPLVIKDLFQAKLFG
-2882 LGRMAV
+2882 LAHMAA

-2915 IHNNPNENPKAKA
+2915 IHNNPNENPKVKA

-2948 FAADQFDLLSDFI
+2948 FAADQFDLLSGFI
-2961 DQDTELKEKL
+2961 DQDTELKDKL
-2971 ITIYKQELKKLN
+2971 NTIYRQELKKLN

-2990 KLDENQTIE
+2990 ELDENQTIE
-2999 KVSDLYNEEFTKQLS
+2999 KVSDLYNEEFTVQLS

-3027 LTTATGLDTKIYR
+3027 LTTATGLDTKIYH
-3040 DPTEFAKASGISES
+3040 DPIEFAKASGIPES
-3054 ELTDSL
+3054 ELTNSL
-3060 GKFVLNNGEKYIYL
+3060 GKFVLNKGEKYIYL

-3102 YFVQTESNPILDSK
+3102 YFVQTESNPILGSK
-3116 MTGTMRNLE
+3116 TTGIMRNLE

-3144 LNTLIEEN
+3144 LNTLVEEN

-3166 SAKGI
+3166 SAEGI

-3179 FANYSDLVAIT
+3179 FANYSDLAAIT

-3242 PVGVWDNI
+3242 PVGVWDSI
-3250 KKFFNRVKREIQAL
+3250 KKFFNSVKREIQAL
-3264 FGFTDQNKNTAMK
+3264 FGFTNQNKNTAMK

-3291 VKVLSN
+3291 VKVLGS
-3297 VKPAKFEGI
+3297 VKPAKFEAI

-3318 SYMKKHLNETEQTIF
+3318 SYMKKHLNETEQAIF

-3340 MDLGDMSEQTSFDTA
+3340 MDLGDMSEQTSFDTV
-3355 ADNSNVSDK
+3355 ADNSNISDK

-3393 PTEIALLEGSQVNQ
+3393 PTEIALLESSQVNQ

-3451 EAERILN
+3451 EAERTLN
-3458 NIIDKIKPEEFLAS
+3458 SIIDKIKPEEFLAS
-3472 TLANDGALRFGSVFN
+3472 ALANDGAMRFGSIFN

-3492 DNNTAMIMAV
+3492 DNNTAMITAV

-3692 VVNAYIEDSFKNL
+3692 VVNAYIEDSFKDL
-3705 TNDKRKAT
+3705 TDDKRKAT

-3730 YGVNV
+3730 YGTNV
-3735 KQVVADTKYR
+3735 KQAVADTKYR

-3759 YVKVFPQNG
+3759 YVKVFPQDG
-3768 AAIKNYLVYQ
+3768 TAIKNYLVYQ

-3808 TRLQGTGLIGKLD
+3808 TRLQGTGLIGNLD
-3821 TKELVSYVDALVSL
+3821 IKELVPYVDALVSL

-3841 GSKDLGLI
+3841 GSKNLGLI

-3872 LESETNSVV
+3872 LESETNSMV

-3889 NRWDSNFDVQVV
+3889 NRWDNNFDVQVV

-3975 GLIHKSNHTET
+3975 GLVHKSNHIET
-3986 DFAAAMRKVMQG
+3986 DFLAAMRKVMQG

-4005 EYVSNTHMVY
+4005 KYISNTHMVY
-4015 GVDGVTLFTMPSFEQ
+4015 GMDGVTLFTMPSFEQ
-4030 TEKWIPIMED
+4030 TEKWIPMMED

-4054 EELSIQSSV
+4054 EELSIQSSI
-4063 QNVQQLHDVYQ
+4063 QNVKRLNEVYQ
-4074 KRKDKQNFVAIGEVS
+4074 KRTDKHNFVAIGEVS
-4089 TLDRKYKDKADKL
+4089 TLDKKYKDKADKL
-4102 YRERIGEFYKMLPQR
+4102 YRERISGFYKMLPQR
-4117 VKNAINALPNGV
+4117 VKNEINALPNGI

-4304 SEASD
+4304 SETSD
-4309 TVQDDSPFS
+4309 TIQDDSPFS
-4318 LASRIKRWTKLDKV
+4318 LALRIKRWTKLDRV

-4354 MMNIMNYGDFIAKY
+4354 MMNIMNYGDFVAKY

-4430 RRNFLRTALIF
+4430 RRNFLRTALIL

-4474 PEALGS
+4474 PEAIGS